1 MVQFVHLHNH
11 SEYSLLD
18 GAARIKELVAK
29 SAALGM
35 PAVAVTDHGN
45 MFGVLK
51 LYEECKKVSKEREA
65 EGLPGIKPIIG
76 CEFYVAPRSRFL
88 KEGKEDKS
96 TYHLVLLAENQQ
108 GYRNLCKLNAVAY
121 LEGFYYKP
129 RIDREILRQHSE
141 GLICLSACL
150 AGEVIQ
156 AMLENDLE
164 AAYAIAQDY
173 LDIFDRDHYF
183 IELQDHGLEE
193 QRLTNPQLI
202 KLARDLNIGL
212 VCTNDCH
219 YINREDADWHDMLLC
234 VQTGR
239 LRSDPLRMRFPN
251 SEFYLKSPEEMQL
264 LFGEYPEAL
273 ANTVRIA
280 ERCQVNLDKHA
291 QVDLPV
297 VQVPEG
303 YDLETYLRFLCEE
316 GLKKRYPEVTPEL
329 RERLEYELGII
340 ISMRFP
346 GYFLIV
352 WDLINFCH
360 QNGIRVG
367 PGRGSAAGSLV
378 AYCLGITNIDP
389 IRYNLIFERFLNPER
404 VSMPD
409 IDTDF
414 CVVRRGEVIDYLV
427 AKYGEDK
434 VGQIVTFG
442 TMKSKLVVK
451 DVGRALDIPIPEVN
465 KITKLIP
472 NDLKMTLSKA
482 LKESA
487 ELKEM
492 YDNDERVRELW
503 DISMKLEGMPRHT
516 GTHAAGV
523 VISPA
528 PVVDYM
534 PCFKVGEN
542 ILTTQ
547 FEKEQVEEQGLVK
560 MDILGLRNLTVIGD
574 ALKNIKQSRGLDID
588 IDNIPLDDQAVYEML
603 SAGDTDGVFQ
613 LESDGMRTYL
623 RALKPERIE
632 DIIAMVALYRPG
644 PLEGGMVSD
653 FIKRKH
659 GETKVVYPH
668 PMLEPVLAETYG
680 VMVYQEQIM
689 QVASTMA
696 GFTLGQA
703 DELRRAMGKKK
714 AEVLAAKRKD
724 FLEGALKNGVSE
736 KTANEVFDL
745 MEFFSGYGFNKSHSA
760 AYGVVTYQTAWLRC
774 HYAPEYMA
782 AILTSFMQSAD
793 KVTTYIEACRNAGLE
808 ILPPDINLSYT
819 DFSVHDGKVRFGL
832 AAIKNVGRE
841 IINQI
846 IEERNAN
853 GNFTS
858 LTDLCSRINLNKR
871 ILESLIRS
879 GALDSLGG
887 KRSQYLAVY
896 EQALELGRRYAE
908 QQASQQLS
916 LFDFG
921 LEQAQAVEVELPPIP
936 ELDTM
941 DLLRMEKESIGF
953 YVSGHPLDAYTEK
966 LRPIINH
973 KLSDLP
979 ELKDRTFLRI
989 AGLVT
994 QNQNR
999 LTKKGDSMAI
1009 FTLEDKLASVRCVCF
1024 PKAYADARQYLADG
1038 TPVLVNGRLQVED
1051 EERISVIVEAV
1062 YGLEGMD
1069 FLDVPKGQERP
1080 SQPQE
1085 EGGRYPRRRQA
1096 PAPAAKPHAIVYVR
1110 VPDENSLS
1118 DIRRLAKDKGGLLEV
1133 VPYYNDIRRYQ
1144 RGLGLQV
1151 DDEVVDLYKVHFGES
1166 NVVVKVQQQS

>member
-29 SAALGM
+29 SADLGM

-65 EGLPGIKPIIG
+65 QGLPGIKPIIG

-156 AMLENDLE
+156 SLLENDME

-173 LDIFDRDHYF
+173 LEIFDRDHYF
-183 IELQDHGLEE
+183 IELQDHGLDE

-202 KLARDLNIGL
+202 KLANDLNIGL

-219 YINREDADWHDMLLC
+219 YINREDAEWHDMLLC

-280 ERCQVNLDKHA
+280 ERCQVNLDKHD

-303 YDLETYLRFLCEE
+303 YDLETYLRYLCEE
-316 GLKKRYPEVTPEL
+316 GIKKRYPEVTQEL
-329 RERLEYELGII
+329 RERLEYELDII

-378 AYCLGITNIDP
+378 AYSLGITNIDP

-427 AKYGEDK
+427 EKYGEDK

-465 KITKLIP
+465 KLTKLIP
-472 NDLKMTLSKA
+472 DDLKMTLAKA

-487 ELKEM
+487 ELKEL

-503 DISMKLEGMPRHT
+503 DISTKLEGMPRHT

-523 VISPA
+523 VIAPA

-534 PCFKVGEN
+534 PCFKMGVN

-644 PLEGGMVSD
+644 PLEGGMVND

-659 GETKVVYPH
+659 GETKVEYPH

-714 AEVLAAKRKD
+714 PEVLAAKRKD
-724 FLEGALKNGVSE
+724 FLAGALQKGVSE

-760 AYGVVTYQTAWLRC
+760 AYGIVTYQTAWLRC
-774 HYAPEYMA
+774 HYAAEYMA

-853 GNFTS
+853 GEFTS
-858 LTDLCSRINLNKR
+858 LTDLCSRIALNKR

-896 EQALELGRRYAE
+896 EQALELGRRFAE

-921 LEQAQAVEVELPPIP
+921 LEQTQAVEVELPAIP
-936 ELDTM
+936 ELETM

-973 KLSDLP
+973 KLSEIP
-979 ELKDRTFLRI
+979 GLKDRSFLRI

-1009 FTLEDKLASVRCVCF
+1009 FTLEDKLTSVRCVCF
-1024 PKAYADARQYLADG
+1024 PKAYVDARQYLVDG

-1051 EERISVIVEAV
+1051 EGRFSVIVEAV

-1069 FLDVPKGQERP
+1069 FLEVPKGQELTNR
-1080 SQPQE
+1080 PQE
-1085 EGGRYPRRRQA
+1085 EDGRYPRRRQA
-1096 PAPAAKPHAIVYVR
+1096 QQPAVKPHAIVYVR
-1110 VPDENSLS
+1110 VPDESSLS
-1118 DIRRLAKDKGGLLEV
+1118 DIRRLAKDKGGMLEV

-1151 DDEVVDLYKVHFGES
+1151 DNEVVDLYKVHFGEA
-1166 NVVVKVQQQS
+1166 NVVVKVQ

>member
-29 SAALGM
+29 SADLGM

-65 EGLPGIKPIIG
+65 QGLPGIKPIIG

-156 AMLENDLE
+156 SLLENDME

-173 LDIFDRDHYF
+173 LEIFDRDHYF
-183 IELQDHGLEE
+183 IELQDHGLDE

-202 KLARDLNIGL
+202 KLANDLNIGL

-219 YINREDADWHDMLLC
+219 YINREDAEWHDMLLC

-280 ERCQVNLDKHA
+280 ERCQVNLDKHD

-303 YDLETYLRFLCEE
+303 YDLETYLRYLCEE
-316 GLKKRYPEVTPEL
+316 GIKKRYPEVTQEL
-329 RERLEYELGII
+329 RERLEYELDII

-378 AYCLGITNIDP
+378 AYSLGITNIDP

-427 AKYGEDK
+427 EKYGEDK

-465 KITKLIP
+465 KLTKLIP
-472 NDLKMTLSKA
+472 DDLKMTLAKA

-487 ELKEM
+487 ELKEL

-503 DISMKLEGMPRHT
+503 DISTKLEGMPRHT

-523 VISPA
+523 VIAPA

-534 PCFKVGEN
+534 PCFKMGVN

-644 PLEGGMVSD
+644 PLEGGMVND

-659 GETKVVYPH
+659 GETKVEYPH

-714 AEVLAAKRKD
+714 PEVLAAKRKD
-724 FLEGALKNGVSE
+724 FLAGALQKGVSE

-760 AYGVVTYQTAWLRC
+760 AYGIVTYQTAWLRC
-774 HYAPEYMA
+774 HYAAEYMA

-853 GNFTS
+853 GEFTS
-858 LTDLCSRINLNKR
+858 LTDLCSRIALNKR

-896 EQALELGRRYAE
+896 EQALELGRRFAE

-921 LEQAQAVEVELPPIP
+921 LEQTQAVEVELPAIP
-936 ELDTM
+936 ELETM

-973 KLSDLP
+973 KLSEIP
-979 ELKDRTFLRI
+979 GLKDRSFLHI

-1009 FTLEDKLASVRCVCF
+1009 FTLEDKLTSVRCVCF
-1024 PKAYADARQYLADG
+1024 PKAYVDARQYLVDG

-1051 EERISVIVEAV
+1051 EGRFSVIVEAV

-1069 FLDVPKGQERP
+1069 FLEVPKGQELTNR
-1080 SQPQE
+1080 PQE
-1085 EGGRYPRRRQA
+1085 EDGRYPRRRQA
-1096 PAPAAKPHAIVYVR
+1096 QQPAVKPHAIVYVR
-1110 VPDENSLS
+1110 VPDESSLS
-1118 DIRRLAKDKGGLLEV
+1118 DIRRLAKDKGGMLEV

-1151 DDEVVDLYKVHFGES
+1151 DNEVVDLYKVHFGEA
-1166 NVVVKVQQQS
+1166 NVVVKVQ

>member
-29 SAALGM
+29 SADLGM

-65 EGLPGIKPIIG
+65 QGLPGIKPIIG

-156 AMLENDLE
+156 SLLENDME

-173 LDIFDRDHYF
+173 LEIFDRDHYF
-183 IELQDHGLEE
+183 IELQDHGLDE

-202 KLARDLNIGL
+202 KLANDLNIGL

-219 YINREDADWHDMLLC
+219 YINREDAEWHDMLLC

-280 ERCQVNLDKHA
+280 ERCQVNLDKHD

-303 YDLETYLRFLCEE
+303 YDLETYLRYLCEE
-316 GLKKRYPEVTPEL
+316 GIKKRYPEVTQEL
-329 RERLEYELGII
+329 RERLEYELDII

-427 AKYGEDK
+427 EKYGEDK

-465 KITKLIP
+465 KLTKLIP
-472 NDLKMTLSKA
+472 DDLKMTLAKA

-487 ELKEM
+487 ELKEL

-503 DISMKLEGMPRHT
+503 DISTKLEGMPRHT

-523 VISPA
+523 VIAPA

-534 PCFKVGEN
+534 PCFKMGVN

-644 PLEGGMVSD
+644 PLEGGMVND

-659 GETKVVYPH
+659 GETKVEYPH

-714 AEVLAAKRKD
+714 PEVLAAKRKD
-724 FLEGALKNGVSE
+724 FLAGALQKGVSE

-760 AYGVVTYQTAWLRC
+760 AYGIVTYQTAWLRC
-774 HYAPEYMA
+774 HYAAEYMA

-853 GNFTS
+853 GEFTS
-858 LTDLCSRINLNKR
+858 LTDLCSRIALNKR

-896 EQALELGRRYAE
+896 EQALELGRRFAE

-921 LEQAQAVEVELPPIP
+921 LEQTQAVEVELPAIP
-936 ELDTM
+936 ELETM

-973 KLSDLP
+973 KLSEIP
-979 ELKDRTFLRI
+979 GLKDRSFLRI
-989 AGLVT
+989 AGLVM

-1009 FTLEDKLASVRCVCF
+1009 FTLEDKLTSVRCVCF
-1024 PKAYADARQYLADG
+1024 PKAYVDARQYLVDG

-1051 EERISVIVEAV
+1051 EGRFSVIVEAV

-1069 FLDVPKGQERP
+1069 FLEVPKGQELTSR
-1080 SQPQE
+1080 PQE
-1085 EGGRYPRRRQA
+1085 EDGRYPRRRQA
-1096 PAPAAKPHAIVYVR
+1096 QQPAVKPHAIVYVR
-1110 VPDENSLS
+1110 VPDESSLS
-1118 DIRRLAKDKGGLLEV
+1118 DIRRLAKDKGGMLEV

-1151 DDEVVDLYKVHFGES
+1151 DNEVVDLYKVHFGEA
-1166 NVVVKVQQQS
+1166 NVVVKVQ

>member
-29 SAALGM
+29 SADLGM

-65 EGLPGIKPIIG
+65 QGLPGIKPIIG

-156 AMLENDLE
+156 SLLENDME

-173 LDIFDRDHYF
+173 LEIFDRDHYF
-183 IELQDHGLEE
+183 IELQDHGLDE

-202 KLARDLNIGL
+202 KLANDLNIGL

-219 YINREDADWHDMLLC
+219 YINREDAEWHDMLLC

-280 ERCQVNLDKHA
+280 ERCQVNLDKHD

-303 YDLETYLRFLCEE
+303 YDLETYLRYLCEE
-316 GLKKRYPEVTPEL
+316 GIKKRYPEVTPEL
-329 RERLEYELGII
+329 RERLEYELDII

-378 AYCLGITNIDP
+378 AYSLGITNIDP

-427 AKYGEDK
+427 EKYGEDK

-465 KITKLIP
+465 KLTKLIP
-472 NDLKMTLSKA
+472 DDLKMTLAKA

-487 ELKEM
+487 ELKEL

-503 DISMKLEGMPRHT
+503 DISTKLEGMPRHT

-523 VISPA
+523 VIAPA

-534 PCFKVGEN
+534 PCFKMGVN

-644 PLEGGMVSD
+644 PLEGGMVND

-659 GETKVVYPH
+659 GETKVEYPH

-714 AEVLAAKRKD
+714 PEVLAAKRKD
-724 FLEGALKNGVSE
+724 FLAGALQKGVSE

-760 AYGVVTYQTAWLRC
+760 AYGIVTYQTAWLRC
-774 HYAPEYMA
+774 HYAAEYMA

-853 GNFTS
+853 GEFTS
-858 LTDLCSRINLNKR
+858 LTDLCSRIALNKR

-896 EQALELGRRYAE
+896 EQALELGRRFAE

-921 LEQAQAVEVELPPIP
+921 LEQTQAVEVELPAIP
-936 ELDTM
+936 ELETM

-973 KLSDLP
+973 KLSEIP
-979 ELKDRTFLRI
+979 GLKDRSFLRI

-1009 FTLEDKLASVRCVCF
+1009 FTLEDKLTNVRCVCF
-1024 PKAYADARQYLADG
+1024 PKAYVDARQYLVDG

-1051 EERISVIVEAV
+1051 EGRFSVIVEAV

-1069 FLDVPKGQERP
+1069 FLEVPKGQELTNR
-1080 SQPQE
+1080 PQE
-1085 EGGRYPRRRQA
+1085 EDGRYPRRRQA
-1096 PAPAAKPHAIVYVR
+1096 QQPAVKPHAIVYVR
-1110 VPDENSLS
+1110 VPDESSLS
-1118 DIRRLAKDKGGLLEV
+1118 DIRRLAKDKGGMLEV

-1151 DDEVVDLYKVHFGES
+1151 DNEVVDLYKVHFGEA
-1166 NVVVKVQQQS
+1166 NVVVKVQ

>member
-29 SAALGM
+29 SADLGM

-65 EGLPGIKPIIG
+65 QGLPGIKPIIG

-156 AMLENDLE
+156 SLLENDME

-173 LDIFDRDHYF
+173 LEIFDRDHYF
-183 IELQDHGLEE
+183 IELQDHGLDE

-202 KLARDLNIGL
+202 KLANDLNIGL

-219 YINREDADWHDMLLC
+219 YINREDAEWHDMLLC

-280 ERCQVNLDKHA
+280 ERCQVNLDKHD

-303 YDLETYLRFLCEE
+303 YDLETYLRYLCEE
-316 GLKKRYPEVTPEL
+316 GIKKRYPEVTPEL
-329 RERLEYELGII
+329 RERLEYELDII

-378 AYCLGITNIDP
+378 AYSLGITNIDP

-427 AKYGEDK
+427 EKYGEDK

-465 KITKLIP
+465 KLTKLIP
-472 NDLKMTLSKA
+472 DDLKMTLAKA

-487 ELKEM
+487 ELKEL

-503 DISMKLEGMPRHT
+503 DISTKLEGMPRHT

-523 VISPA
+523 VIAPA

-534 PCFKVGEN
+534 PCFKMGVN

-644 PLEGGMVSD
+644 PLEGGMVND

-659 GETKVVYPH
+659 GETKVEYPH

-714 AEVLAAKRKD
+714 PEVLAAKRKD
-724 FLEGALKNGVSE
+724 FLAGALQKGVSE

-760 AYGVVTYQTAWLRC
+760 AYGIVTYQTAWLRC
-774 HYAPEYMA
+774 HYAAEYMA

-853 GNFTS
+853 GEFTS
-858 LTDLCSRINLNKR
+858 LTDLCSRIALNKR

-896 EQALELGRRYAE
+896 EQALELGRRFAE

-921 LEQAQAVEVELPPIP
+921 LEQTQAVEVELPAIP
-936 ELDTM
+936 ELETM

-973 KLSDLP
+973 KLSEIP
-979 ELKDRTFLRI
+979 GLKDRSFLRI

-999 LTKKGDSMAI
+999 LTKKGGSMAI
-1009 FTLEDKLASVRCVCF
+1009 FTLEDKLTSVRCVCF
-1024 PKAYADARQYLADG
+1024 PKAYVDARQYLVDG

-1051 EERISVIVEAV
+1051 EGRFSVIVEAV

-1069 FLDVPKGQERP
+1069 FLEVPKGQELTNR
-1080 SQPQE
+1080 PQE
-1085 EGGRYPRRRQA
+1085 EDGRYPRRRQA
-1096 PAPAAKPHAIVYVR
+1096 QQPAVKPHAIVYVR
-1110 VPDENSLS
+1110 VPDESSLS

-1151 DDEVVDLYKVHFGES
+1151 DNEVVDLYKVHFGEA
-1166 NVVVKVQQQS
+1166 NVVVKVQ

>member
-29 SAALGM
+29 SADLGM

-65 EGLPGIKPIIG
+65 QGLPGIKPIIG

-156 AMLENDLE
+156 SLLENDME

-173 LDIFDRDHYF
+173 LEIFDRDHYF
-183 IELQDHGLEE
+183 IELQDHGLDE

-202 KLARDLNIGL
+202 KLANDLNIGL

-219 YINREDADWHDMLLC
+219 YINREDAEWHDMLLC

-280 ERCQVNLDKHA
+280 ERCQVNLDKHD

-303 YDLETYLRFLCEE
+303 YDLETYLRYLCEE
-316 GLKKRYPEVTPEL
+316 GIKKRYPEVTPEL
-329 RERLEYELGII
+329 RERLEYELDII

-378 AYCLGITNIDP
+378 AYSLGITNIDP

-427 AKYGEDK
+427 EKYGEDK

-465 KITKLIP
+465 KLTKLIP
-472 NDLKMTLSKA
+472 DDLKMTLAKA

-487 ELKEM
+487 ELKEL

-503 DISMKLEGMPRHT
+503 DISTKLEGMPRHT

-523 VISPA
+523 VIAPA

-534 PCFKVGEN
+534 PCFKMGVN

-644 PLEGGMVSD
+644 PLEGGMVND

-659 GETKVVYPH
+659 GETKVEYPH

-714 AEVLAAKRKD
+714 PEVLAAKRKD
-724 FLEGALKNGVSE
+724 FLAGALQKGVSE

-760 AYGVVTYQTAWLRC
+760 AYGIVTYQTAWLRC
-774 HYAPEYMA
+774 HYAAEYMA

-853 GNFTS
+853 GEFTS
-858 LTDLCSRINLNKR
+858 LTDLCSRIALNKR

-896 EQALELGRRYAE
+896 EQALELGRRFAE

-921 LEQAQAVEVELPPIP
+921 LEQTQAVEVELPAIP
-936 ELDTM
+936 ELETM

-973 KLSDLP
+973 KLSEIP
-979 ELKDRTFLRI
+979 GLKDRSFLRI

-1009 FTLEDKLASVRCVCF
+1009 FTLEDKLTSVRCVCF
-1024 PKAYADARQYLADG
+1024 PKAYVDARQYLVDG

-1051 EERISVIVEAV
+1051 EGRFSVIVEAV

-1069 FLDVPKGQERP
+1069 FLEVPKGQELTNR
-1080 SQPQE
+1080 PQE
-1085 EGGRYPRRRQA
+1085 DDGRYPRRRQA
-1096 PAPAAKPHAIVYVR
+1096 QQPAVKPHAIVYVR
-1110 VPDENSLS
+1110 VPDESSLS
-1118 DIRRLAKDKGGLLEV
+1118 DIRRLAKDKGGMLEV

-1151 DDEVVDLYKVHFGES
+1151 DNEVVDLYKVHFGEA
-1166 NVVVKVQQQS
+1166 NVVVKVQ

>member
-29 SAALGM
+29 SADLGM

-65 EGLPGIKPIIG
+65 QGLPGIKPIIG

-156 AMLENDLE
+156 SLLENDME

-173 LDIFDRDHYF
+173 LEIFDRDHYF
-183 IELQDHGLEE
+183 IELQDHGLDE

-202 KLARDLNIGL
+202 KLANDLNIGL

-219 YINREDADWHDMLLC
+219 YINREDAEWHDMLLC

-280 ERCQVNLDKHA
+280 ERCQVNLDKHD

-303 YDLETYLRFLCEE
+303 YDLETYLRYLCEE
-316 GLKKRYPEVTPEL
+316 GIKKRYPEVTPEL
-329 RERLEYELGII
+329 RERLEYELDII

-378 AYCLGITNIDP
+378 AYSLGITNIDP

-427 AKYGEDK
+427 EKYGEDK

-465 KITKLIP
+465 KLTKLIP
-472 NDLKMTLSKA
+472 DDLKMTLAKA

-487 ELKEM
+487 ELKEL

-503 DISMKLEGMPRHT
+503 DISTKLEGMPRHT

-523 VISPA
+523 VIAPA

-534 PCFKVGEN
+534 PCFKMGVN

-644 PLEGGMVSD
+644 PLEGGMVND

-659 GETKVVYPH
+659 GETKVEYPH

-714 AEVLAAKRKD
+714 PEVLAAKRKD
-724 FLEGALKNGVSE
+724 FLAGALQKGVSE

-760 AYGVVTYQTAWLRC
+760 AYGIVTYQTAWLRC
-774 HYAPEYMA
+774 HYAAEYMA

-853 GNFTS
+853 GEFTS
-858 LTDLCSRINLNKR
+858 LTELCSRIALNKR

-896 EQALELGRRYAE
+896 EQALELGRRFAE

-921 LEQAQAVEVELPPIP
+921 LEQTQAVEVELPAIP
-936 ELDTM
+936 ELETM

-973 KLSDLP
+973 KLSEIP
-979 ELKDRTFLRI
+979 GLKDRSFLRI

-1009 FTLEDKLASVRCVCF
+1009 FTLEDKLTSVRCVCF
-1024 PKAYADARQYLADG
+1024 PKAYVDARQYLVDG

-1051 EERISVIVEAV
+1051 EGRFSVIVEAV

-1069 FLDVPKGQERP
+1069 FLEVPKGQELTNR
-1080 SQPQE
+1080 PQE
-1085 EGGRYPRRRQA
+1085 EDGRYPRRRQA
-1096 PAPAAKPHAIVYVR
+1096 QQPAVKPHAIVYVR
-1110 VPDENSLS
+1110 VPDESSLS
-1118 DIRRLAKDKGGLLEV
+1118 DIRRLAKDKGGML
-1133 VPYYNDIRRYQ
+1133 
-1144 RGLGLQV
+1144 
-1151 DDEVVDLYKVHFGES
+1151 
-1166 NVVVKVQQQS
+1166 

>member
-29 SAALGM
+29 SADLGM

-65 EGLPGIKPIIG
+65 QGLPGIKPIIG

-156 AMLENDLE
+156 SLLENDME

-173 LDIFDRDHYF
+173 LEIFDRDHYF
-183 IELQDHGLEE
+183 IELQDHGLDE

-202 KLARDLNIGL
+202 KLANDLNIGL

-219 YINREDADWHDMLLC
+219 YINREDAEWHDMLLC

-239 LRSDPLRMRFPN
+239 LSSDPLRMRFPN

-280 ERCQVNLDKHA
+280 ERCQVNLDKHD

-303 YDLETYLRFLCEE
+303 YDLETYLRYLCEE
-316 GLKKRYPEVTPEL
+316 GIKKRYPEVTPEL
-329 RERLEYELGII
+329 RERLEYELDII

-378 AYCLGITNIDP
+378 AYSLGITNIDP

-427 AKYGEDK
+427 EKYGEDK

-465 KITKLIP
+465 KLTKLIP
-472 NDLKMTLSKA
+472 DDLKMTLAKA

-487 ELKEM
+487 ELKEL

-503 DISMKLEGMPRHT
+503 DISTKLEGMPRHT

-523 VISPA
+523 VIAPA

-534 PCFKVGEN
+534 PCFKMGVN

-644 PLEGGMVSD
+644 PLEGGMVND

-659 GETKVVYPH
+659 GETKVEYPH

-714 AEVLAAKRKD
+714 PEVLAAKRKD
-724 FLEGALKNGVSE
+724 FLAGALQKGVSE

-760 AYGVVTYQTAWLRC
+760 AYGIVTYQTAWLRC
-774 HYAPEYMA
+774 HYAAEYMA

-853 GNFTS
+853 GEFTS
-858 LTDLCSRINLNKR
+858 LTDLCSRIALNKR

-896 EQALELGRRYAE
+896 EQALELGRRFAE

-921 LEQAQAVEVELPPIP
+921 LEQTQAVEVELPAIP
-936 ELDTM
+936 ELETM

-973 KLSDLP
+973 KLSEIP
-979 ELKDRTFLRI
+979 GLKDRSFLRI

-1009 FTLEDKLASVRCVCF
+1009 FTLEDKLTSVRCVCF
-1024 PKAYADARQYLADG
+1024 PKAYVDARQYLVDG

-1051 EERISVIVEAV
+1051 EGRFSVIVEAV

-1069 FLDVPKGQERP
+1069 FLEVPKGQELTNR
-1080 SQPQE
+1080 PQE
-1085 EGGRYPRRRQA
+1085 EDGRYPRRRQA
-1096 PAPAAKPHAIVYVR
+1096 QQPAVKPHAIVYVR
-1110 VPDENSLS
+1110 VPDESSLS
-1118 DIRRLAKDKGGLLEV
+1118 DIRRLAKDKGGMLEV

-1151 DDEVVDLYKVHFGES
+1151 DNEVVDLYKVHFGEA
-1166 NVVVKVQQQS
+1166 NVVVKVQ

>member
-29 SAALGM
+29 SADLGM

-65 EGLPGIKPIIG
+65 QGLPGIKPIIG

-156 AMLENDLE
+156 SLLENDME

-173 LDIFDRDHYF
+173 LEIFDRDHYF
-183 IELQDHGLEE
+183 IELQDHGLDE

-202 KLARDLNIGL
+202 KLANDLNIGL

-219 YINREDADWHDMLLC
+219 YINREDAEWHDMLLC

-280 ERCQVNLDKHA
+280 ERCQVNLDKHD

-303 YDLETYLRFLCEE
+303 YDLETYLRYLCEE
-316 GLKKRYPEVTPEL
+316 GIKKRYPEVTPEL
-329 RERLEYELGII
+329 RERLEYELDII

-427 AKYGEDK
+427 EKYGEDK

-465 KITKLIP
+465 KLTKLIP
-472 NDLKMTLSKA
+472 DDLKMTLAKA

-487 ELKEM
+487 ELKEL

-503 DISMKLEGMPRHT
+503 DISTKLEGMPRHT

-523 VISPA
+523 VIAPA

-534 PCFKVGEN
+534 PCFKMGVN

-644 PLEGGMVSD
+644 PLEGGMVND

-659 GETKVVYPH
+659 GETKVEYPH

-714 AEVLAAKRKD
+714 PEVLAAKRKD
-724 FLEGALKNGVSE
+724 FLAGALQKGVSE

-760 AYGVVTYQTAWLRC
+760 AYGIVTYQTAWLRC
-774 HYAPEYMA
+774 HYAAEYMA

-853 GNFTS
+853 GEFTS
-858 LTDLCSRINLNKR
+858 LTDLCSRIALNKR

-896 EQALELGRRYAE
+896 EQALELGRRFAE

-921 LEQAQAVEVELPPIP
+921 LEQTQAVEVELPAIP
-936 ELDTM
+936 ELETM

-973 KLSDLP
+973 KLSEIP
-979 ELKDRTFLRI
+979 GLKDRSFLRI

-999 LTKKGDSMAI
+999 LTKKGGSMAI
-1009 FTLEDKLASVRCVCF
+1009 FTLEDKLTSVRCVCF
-1024 PKAYADARQYLADG
+1024 PKAYVDARQYLVDG

-1051 EERISVIVEAV
+1051 EGRFSVIVEAV

-1069 FLDVPKGQERP
+1069 FLEVPKGQELTNR
-1080 SQPQE
+1080 PQE
-1085 EGGRYPRRRQA
+1085 EDGRYPRRRQA
-1096 PAPAAKPHAIVYVR
+1096 QQPAVKPHAIVYVR
-1110 VPDENSLS
+1110 VPDESSLS

-1151 DDEVVDLYKVHFGES
+1151 DNEVVDLYKVHFGEA
-1166 NVVVKVQQQS
+1166 NVVVKVQ

>member
-29 SAALGM
+29 SADLGM

-65 EGLPGIKPIIG
+65 QGLPGIKPIIG

-156 AMLENDLE
+156 SLLENDME

-173 LDIFDRDHYF
+173 LEILDRDHYF
-183 IELQDHGLEE
+183 IELQDHGLDE

-202 KLARDLNIGL
+202 KLANDLNIGL

-219 YINREDADWHDMLLC
+219 YINREDAEWHDMLLC

-280 ERCQVNLDKHA
+280 ERCQVNLDKHD

-303 YDLETYLRFLCEE
+303 YDLETYLRYLCEE
-316 GLKKRYPEVTPEL
+316 GIKKRYPEVTPQL
-329 RERLEYELGII
+329 RERLEYELDII

-378 AYCLGITNIDP
+378 AYSLGITNIDP

-427 AKYGEDK
+427 DKYGEDK

-465 KITKLIP
+465 KLTKLIP
-472 NDLKMTLSKA
+472 DDLKMTLAKA

-487 ELKEM
+487 ELKEL

-503 DISMKLEGMPRHT
+503 DISTKLEGMPRHT

-523 VISPA
+523 VIAPA

-534 PCFKVGEN
+534 PCFKMGVN

-644 PLEGGMVSD
+644 PLEGGMVND

-659 GETKVVYPH
+659 GETKVEYPH

-714 AEVLAAKRKD
+714 PEVLAAKRKD
-724 FLEGALKNGVSE
+724 FLAGALQKGVSE

-760 AYGVVTYQTAWLRC
+760 AYGIVTYQTAWLRC
-774 HYAPEYMA
+774 HYAAEYMA

-853 GNFTS
+853 GEFTS
-858 LTDLCSRINLNKR
+858 LTDLCSRIALNKR

-896 EQALELGRRYAE
+896 EQALELGRRFAE

-921 LEQAQAVEVELPPIP
+921 LEQTQAVEVELPAIP
-936 ELDTM
+936 ELETM

-973 KLSDLP
+973 KLSEIP
-979 ELKDRTFLRI
+979 GLKDRSFLRI

-1009 FTLEDKLASVRCVCF
+1009 FTLEDKLTSVRCVCF
-1024 PKAYADARQYLADG
+1024 PKAYVDARQYLVDG

-1051 EERISVIVEAV
+1051 EGRFSVIVEAV

-1069 FLDVPKGQERP
+1069 FLEVPKGQELTSR
-1080 SQPQE
+1080 PQE
-1085 EGGRYPRRRQA
+1085 EDGRYPRRRQA
-1096 PAPAAKPHAIVYVR
+1096 QQPAVKPHAIVYVR
-1110 VPDENSLS
+1110 VPDESSLS
-1118 DIRRLAKDKGGLLEV
+1118 DIRRLAKDKGGMLEV

-1151 DDEVVDLYKVHFGES
+1151 DNEVVDLYKVHFGEA
-1166 NVVVKVQQQS
+1166 NVVVKVQ

>member
-29 SAALGM
+29 SADLGM

-65 EGLPGIKPIIG
+65 QGLPGIKPIIG

-156 AMLENDLE
+156 SLLENDME

-173 LDIFDRDHYF
+173 LEIFDRDHYF
-183 IELQDHGLEE
+183 IELQDHGLDE

-202 KLARDLNIGL
+202 KLANDLNIGL

-219 YINREDADWHDMLLC
+219 YINREDAEWHDMLLC

-280 ERCQVNLDKHA
+280 ERCQVNLDKHD

-303 YDLETYLRFLCEE
+303 YDLETYLRYLCEE
-316 GLKKRYPEVTPEL
+316 GIKKRYPEVTPEL
-329 RERLEYELGII
+329 RERLEYELDII

-427 AKYGEDK
+427 EKYGEDK

-465 KITKLIP
+465 KLTKLIP
-472 NDLKMTLSKA
+472 DDLKMTLAKA

-487 ELKEM
+487 ELKEL

-503 DISMKLEGMPRHT
+503 DISTKLEGMPRHT

-523 VISPA
+523 VIAPA

-534 PCFKVGEN
+534 PCFKMGVN

-644 PLEGGMVSD
+644 PLEGGMVND

-659 GETKVVYPH
+659 GETKVEYPH

-714 AEVLAAKRKD
+714 PEVLAAKRKD
-724 FLEGALKNGVSE
+724 FLAGALQKGVSE
-736 KTANEVFDL
+736 KTANDVFDL

-760 AYGVVTYQTAWLRC
+760 AYGIVTYQTAWLRC
-774 HYAPEYMA
+774 HYAAEYMA

-853 GNFTS
+853 GEFTS
-858 LTDLCSRINLNKR
+858 LTDLCSRIALNKR

-896 EQALELGRRYAE
+896 EQALELGRRFAE

-921 LEQAQAVEVELPPIP
+921 LEQTQAVEVELPAIP
-936 ELDTM
+936 ELETM

-973 KLSDLP
+973 KLSEIP
-979 ELKDRTFLRI
+979 GLKDRSFLRI

-1009 FTLEDKLASVRCVCF
+1009 FTLEDKLTSVRCVCF
-1024 PKAYADARQYLADG
+1024 PKAYVDARQYLVDG

-1051 EERISVIVEAV
+1051 EGRFSVIVEAV

-1069 FLDVPKGQERP
+1069 FLEVPKGQELTNR
-1080 SQPQE
+1080 PQE
-1085 EGGRYPRRRQA
+1085 EDGRYPRRRQA
-1096 PAPAAKPHAIVYVR
+1096 QQPAVKPHAIVYVR
-1110 VPDENSLS
+1110 VPDESSLS

-1151 DDEVVDLYKVHFGES
+1151 DNEVVDLYKVHFGEA
-1166 NVVVKVQQQS
+1166 NVVVKVQ

>member
-29 SAALGM
+29 SADLGM

-65 EGLPGIKPIIG
+65 QGLPGIKPIIG

-156 AMLENDLE
+156 SLLENNME

-173 LDIFDRDHYF
+173 LEIFDRDHYF
-183 IELQDHGLEE
+183 IELQDHGLDE

-202 KLARDLNIGL
+202 KLANDLNIGL

-219 YINREDADWHDMLLC
+219 YINREDAEWHDMLLC

-280 ERCQVNLDKHA
+280 ERCQVNLDKHD

-303 YDLETYLRFLCEE
+303 YDLETYLRYLCEE
-316 GLKKRYPEVTPEL
+316 GIKKRYPEVTPEL
-329 RERLEYELGII
+329 RERLEYELDII

-427 AKYGEDK
+427 EKYGEDK

-465 KITKLIP
+465 KLTKLIP
-472 NDLKMTLSKA
+472 DDLKMTLAKA

-487 ELKEM
+487 ELKEL

-503 DISMKLEGMPRHT
+503 DISTKLEGMPRHT

-523 VISPA
+523 VIAPA

-534 PCFKVGEN
+534 PCFKMGVN

-644 PLEGGMVSD
+644 PLEGGMVND

-659 GETKVVYPH
+659 GETKVEYPH

-714 AEVLAAKRKD
+714 PEVLAAKRKD
-724 FLEGALKNGVSE
+724 FLAGALQKGVSE

-760 AYGVVTYQTAWLRC
+760 AYGIVTYQTAWLRC
-774 HYAPEYMA
+774 HYAAEYMA

-853 GNFTS
+853 GEFTS
-858 LTDLCSRINLNKR
+858 LTDLCSRIALNKR

-896 EQALELGRRYAE
+896 EQALELGRRFAE

-921 LEQAQAVEVELPPIP
+921 LEQTQAVEVELPAIP
-936 ELDTM
+936 ELETM

-973 KLSDLP
+973 KLSEIP
-979 ELKDRTFLRI
+979 GLKDRSFLRI

-1009 FTLEDKLASVRCVCF
+1009 FTLEDKLTSVRCVCF
-1024 PKAYADARQYLADG
+1024 PKAYVDARQYLVDG

-1051 EERISVIVEAV
+1051 EGRFSVIVEAV

-1069 FLDVPKGQERP
+1069 FLEVPKGQELTNR
-1080 SQPQE
+1080 PQE
-1085 EGGRYPRRRQA
+1085 EDGRYPRRRQA
-1096 PAPAAKPHAIVYVR
+1096 QQPAVKPHAIVYVR
-1110 VPDENSLS
+1110 VPDESSLS
-1118 DIRRLAKDKGGLLEV
+1118 DIRRLAKDKGGMLEV

-1151 DDEVVDLYKVHFGES
+1151 DNEVVGFIYLAFKAYT
-1166 NVVVKVQQQS
+1166 

>member
-29 SAALGM
+29 SADLGM

-65 EGLPGIKPIIG
+65 QGLPGIKPIIG

-156 AMLENDLE
+156 SLLENDME

-173 LDIFDRDHYF
+173 LEIFDRDHYF
-183 IELQDHGLEE
+183 IELQDHGLDE

-202 KLARDLNIGL
+202 KLANDLNIGL

-219 YINREDADWHDMLLC
+219 YINREDAEWHDMLLC

-280 ERCQVNLDKHA
+280 ERCQVNLDKHD

-303 YDLETYLRFLCEE
+303 YDLETYLRYLCEE
-316 GLKKRYPEVTPEL
+316 GIKKRYPEVTPEL
-329 RERLEYELGII
+329 RERLEYELDII

-427 AKYGEDK
+427 EKYGEDK

-465 KITKLIP
+465 KLTKLIP
-472 NDLKMTLSKA
+472 DDLKMTLAKA

-487 ELKEM
+487 ELKEL

-503 DISMKLEGMPRHT
+503 DISTKLEGMPRHT

-523 VISPA
+523 VIAPA

-534 PCFKVGEN
+534 PCFKMGVN

-644 PLEGGMVSD
+644 PLEGGMVND

-659 GETKVVYPH
+659 GETKVEYPH

-714 AEVLAAKRKD
+714 PEVLAAKRKD
-724 FLEGALKNGVSE
+724 FLAGALQKGVSE

-760 AYGVVTYQTAWLRC
+760 AYGIVTYQTAWLRC
-774 HYAPEYMA
+774 HYAAEYMA

-853 GNFTS
+853 GEFTS
-858 LTDLCSRINLNKR
+858 LTDLCSRIALNKR

-896 EQALELGRRYAE
+896 EQALELGRRFAE

-921 LEQAQAVEVELPPIP
+921 LEQTQAVEVELPAIP
-936 ELDTM
+936 ELETM

-973 KLSDLP
+973 KLSEIP
-979 ELKDRTFLRI
+979 ALKDRSFLRI

-1009 FTLEDKLASVRCVCF
+1009 FTLEDKLTSVRCVCF
-1024 PKAYADARQYLADG
+1024 PKAYVDARQYLVDG

-1051 EERISVIVEAV
+1051 EGCFSVIVEAV

-1069 FLDVPKGQERP
+1069 FLEVPKGQELTNR
-1080 SQPQE
+1080 PQE
-1085 EGGRYPRRRQA
+1085 EDGRYPRRRQA
-1096 PAPAAKPHAIVYVR
+1096 QQPAVKPHAIVYVR
-1110 VPDENSLS
+1110 VPDESSLS
-1118 DIRRLAKDKGGLLEV
+1118 DIRRLAKDKGGMLEV

-1151 DDEVVDLYKVHFGES
+1151 DNEVVDLYKVHFGEA
-1166 NVVVKVQQQS
+1166 NVVVKVQ

>member
-29 SAALGM
+29 SADLGM

-65 EGLPGIKPIIG
+65 QGLPGIKPIIG

-156 AMLENDLE
+156 SLLENDME

-173 LDIFDRDHYF
+173 LEIFDRDHYF
-183 IELQDHGLEE
+183 IELQDHGLDE

-202 KLARDLNIGL
+202 KLANDLNIGL

-219 YINREDADWHDMLLC
+219 YINREDAEWHDMLLC
-234 VQTGR
+234 VQTGP

-280 ERCQVNLDKHA
+280 ERCQVNLDKHD

-297 VQVPEG
+297 VQVPES
-303 YDLETYLRFLCEE
+303 YDLETYLRYLCEE
-316 GLKKRYPEVTPEL
+316 GIKKRYPEVTPEL
-329 RERLEYELGII
+329 RERLEYELDII

-427 AKYGEDK
+427 EKYGEDK

-465 KITKLIP
+465 KLTKLIP
-472 NDLKMTLSKA
+472 DDLKMTLAKA

-487 ELKEM
+487 ELKEL

-503 DISMKLEGMPRHT
+503 DISTKLEGMPRHT

-523 VISPA
+523 VIAPA

-534 PCFKVGEN
+534 PCFKMGVN

-644 PLEGGMVSD
+644 PLEGGMVND

-659 GETKVVYPH
+659 GETKVEYPH

-714 AEVLAAKRKD
+714 PEVLAAKRKD
-724 FLEGALKNGVSE
+724 FLAGALQKGVSE

-760 AYGVVTYQTAWLRC
+760 AYGIVTYQTAWLRC
-774 HYAPEYMA
+774 HYAAEYMA

-853 GNFTS
+853 GEFTS
-858 LTDLCSRINLNKR
+858 LTDLCSRIALNKR

-896 EQALELGRRYAE
+896 EQALELGRRFAE

-921 LEQAQAVEVELPPIP
+921 LEQTQAVEVELPAIP
-936 ELDTM
+936 ELETM

-973 KLSDLP
+973 KLSEIP
-979 ELKDRTFLRI
+979 GLKDRSFLRI

-1009 FTLEDKLASVRCVCF
+1009 FTLEDKLTSVRCVCF
-1024 PKAYADARQYLADG
+1024 PKAYVDARQYLVDG

-1051 EERISVIVEAV
+1051 EGRFSVIVEAV

-1069 FLDVPKGQERP
+1069 FLEVPKGQELTNR
-1080 SQPQE
+1080 PQE
-1085 EGGRYPRRRQA
+1085 EDGRYPRRRQA
-1096 PAPAAKPHAIVYVR
+1096 QQPAVKPHAIVYVR
-1110 VPDENSLS
+1110 VPDESSLS
-1118 DIRRLAKDKGGLLEV
+1118 DIRRLAKDKGGMLEV

-1151 DDEVVDLYKVHFGES
+1151 DNEVVDLYKVHFGEA
-1166 NVVVKVQQQS
+1166 NVVVKVQ

>member
-29 SAALGM
+29 SAELGM

-65 EGLPGIKPIIG
+65 QGLPGIRPVIG

-96 TYHLVLLAENQQ
+96 AYHLILLAENQQ
-108 GYRNLCKLNAVAY
+108 GYRNLCKLNAIAY

-129 RIDREILRQHSE
+129 RIDREVLRQYSE

-156 AMLENDLE
+156 SLLEDDE
-164 AAYAIAQDY
+164 AAAYAIAREY
-173 LDIFDRDHYF
+173 LEIFGPDNYF

-193 QRLTNPQLI
+193 QRLTNPLLV
-202 KLARDLNIGL
+202 KLARDLGIGL

-219 YINREDADWHDMLLC
+219 YVNREDAEVQDMLLC

-251 SEFYLKSPEEMQL
+251 DEFYLKSPAEMEL

-273 ANTVRIA
+273 ANTVKIA
-280 ERCQVNLDKHA
+280 QRCQVNLDKHA

-303 YDLETYLRFLCEE
+303 YDLETYLRYLCEE
-316 GLKKRYPEVTPEL
+316 GIKKRYPEVTPEL

-389 IRYNLIFERFLNPER
+389 IRYKLIFERFLNPER

-427 AKYGEDK
+427 EKYGADK

-442 TMKSKLVVK
+442 TMKSKLVVR
-451 DVGRALDIPIPEVN
+451 DVGRALDFPIPEVN
-465 KITKLIP
+465 KICKLIP
-472 NDLKMTLSKA
+472 NDLKMTLPKA

-487 ELKEM
+487 ELKEI

-503 DISMKLEGMPRHT
+503 DISQKLEGMPRHT

-523 VISPA
+523 VIAPA
-528 PVVDYM
+528 QVTDYM
-534 PCFKVGEN
+534 PCFKIGEN

-560 MDILGLRNLTVIGD
+560 MDILGLRTLTVIGD
-574 ALKNIKQSRGLDID
+574 ALDNIKKSQGIDVD
-588 IDNIPLDDQAVYEML
+588 IDNIPLDDKEVYDML

-724 FLEGALKNGVSE
+724 FLAGSLNNGVDE

-760 AYGVVTYQTAWLRC
+760 AYGIVTYQTAWLRC
-774 HYAPEYMA
+774 HYAAEYMA
-782 AILTSFMQSAD
+782 AILTSFMENAD
-793 KVTTYIEACRNAGLE
+793 KVTTYIEACRKAGLE
-808 ILPPDINLSYT
+808 ILPPDINQSYT
-819 DFSVHDGKVRFGL
+819 NFSVHSGKVRFGL

-841 IINQI
+841 VINQI
-846 IEERNAN
+846 IAEREEH
-853 GNFTS
+853 GPFTS
-858 LTDLCSRINLNKR
+858 LTDLCSRINMNKR
-871 ILESLIRS
+871 ILEGLIRS

-887 KRSQYLAVY
+887 KRSQYLAIY

-908 QQASQQLS
+908 EQASQQLS

-921 LEQAQAVEVELPPIP
+921 MEKKQLTEVELPSLP

-941 DLLRMEKESIGF
+941 ELLRMEKESIGF
-953 YVSGHPLDAYTEK
+953 YVSGHPLDKYVEQLK
-966 LRPIINH
+966 PIVNH
-973 KLSDLP
+973 KLSDIPNLG
-979 ELKDRTFLRI
+979 DRTLLRV

-1009 FTLEDKLASVRCVCF
+1009 FTLEDKTAQVRCVCF
-1024 PKAYADARQYLADG
+1024 PKAYAEARSALVEG
-1038 TPVLVNGRLQVED
+1038 SSVLVNGRLQVED
-1051 EERISVIVEAV
+1051 EGRYSIIVDSVFALD
-1062 YGLEGMD
+1062 GLD
-1069 FLDVPKGQERP
+1069 FLDIPKGQEAPR
-1080 SQPQE
+1080 QRE
-1085 EGGRYPRRRQA
+1085 ETADSPRRRSAA
-1096 PAPAAKPHAIVYVR
+1096 PKAQPPHAIVYVR
-1110 VPDENSLS
+1110 VPDSNALS
-1118 DIRRLAKDKGGLLEV
+1118 DIRRLAKDRSGMLEV
-1133 VPYYNDIRRYQ
+1133 VPYYNDIHRYQ

-1151 DDEVVDLYKVHFGES
+1151 DEEAVDLYKVHFGAA
-1166 NVVVKVQQQS
+1166 NVVVRVAKES

>member
-29 SAALGM
+29 SADLGM

-65 EGLPGIKPIIG
+65 QGLPGIKPIIG

-156 AMLENDLE
+156 SLLENDME

-173 LDIFDRDHYF
+173 LEIFDRDHYF
-183 IELQDHGLEE
+183 IELQDHGLDE

-202 KLARDLNIGL
+202 KLANDLNIGL

-219 YINREDADWHDMLLC
+219 YINREDAEWHDMLLC

-280 ERCQVNLDKHA
+280 ERCQVNLDKHD

-303 YDLETYLRFLCEE
+303 YDLETYLRYLCEE
-316 GLKKRYPEVTPEL
+316 GIKKRYPEVTQEL
-329 RERLEYELGII
+329 RERLEYELDII

-427 AKYGEDK
+427 EKYGEDK

-465 KITKLIP
+465 KLTKLIP
-472 NDLKMTLSKA
+472 DDLKMTLAKA

-487 ELKEM
+487 ELKEL

-503 DISMKLEGMPRHT
+503 DISTKLEGMPRHT

-523 VISPA
+523 VIAPA

-534 PCFKVGEN
+534 PCFKMGVN

-644 PLEGGMVSD
+644 PLEGGMVND

-659 GETKVVYPH
+659 GETKVEYPH

-714 AEVLAAKRKD
+714 PEVLAAKRKD
-724 FLEGALKNGVSE
+724 FLAGALQKGVSE

-760 AYGVVTYQTAWLRC
+760 AYGIVTYQTAWLRC
-774 HYAPEYMA
+774 HYAAEYMA
-782 AILTSFMQSAD
+782 SILTSFMQSAD

-853 GNFTS
+853 GEFTS
-858 LTDLCSRINLNKR
+858 LTDLCSRIALNKR

-896 EQALELGRRYAE
+896 EQALELGRRFAE

-921 LEQAQAVEVELPPIP
+921 LEQTQAVEVELPAIP
-936 ELDTM
+936 ELETM

-973 KLSDLP
+973 KLSEIP
-979 ELKDRTFLRI
+979 GLKDRSFLRI

-1009 FTLEDKLASVRCVCF
+1009 FTLEDKLTSVRCVCF
-1024 PKAYADARQYLADG
+1024 PKAYVDARQYLVDG

-1051 EERISVIVEAV
+1051 EGRFSVIVEAV

-1069 FLDVPKGQERP
+1069 FLEVPKGQELTNR
-1080 SQPQE
+1080 PQE
-1085 EGGRYPRRRQA
+1085 EDGRYPRRRQA
-1096 PAPAAKPHAIVYVR
+1096 QQPAVKPHAIVYVR
-1110 VPDENSLS
+1110 VPDESSLS

-1151 DDEVVDLYKVHFGES
+1151 DNEVVDLYKVHFGEA
-1166 NVVVKVQQQS
+1166 NVVVKVQ

>member
-29 SAALGM
+29 SADLGM

-65 EGLPGIKPIIG
+65 QGLPGIKPIIG

-156 AMLENDLE
+156 SLLENDME

-173 LDIFDRDHYF
+173 LEIFDRDHYF
-183 IELQDHGLEE
+183 IELQDHGLDE

-202 KLARDLNIGL
+202 KLANDLNIGL

-219 YINREDADWHDMLLC
+219 YINREDAEWHDMLLC

-280 ERCQVNLDKHA
+280 ERCQVNLDKHD

-303 YDLETYLRFLCEE
+303 YDLETYLRYLCEE
-316 GLKKRYPEVTPEL
+316 GIKKRYPEVTPEL
-329 RERLEYELGII
+329 RERLEYELDII

-378 AYCLGITNIDP
+378 AYSLGITNIDP

-427 AKYGEDK
+427 EKYGEDK

-465 KITKLIP
+465 KLTKLIP
-472 NDLKMTLSKA
+472 DDLKMTLAKA

-487 ELKEM
+487 ELKEL

-503 DISMKLEGMPRHT
+503 DISTKLEGMPRHT

-523 VISPA
+523 VIAPA

-534 PCFKVGEN
+534 PCFKMGVN

-603 SAGDTDGVFQ
+603 SAGDTVGVFQ

-644 PLEGGMVSD
+644 PLEGGMVND

-659 GETKVVYPH
+659 GETKVEYPH

-714 AEVLAAKRKD
+714 PEVLAAKRKD
-724 FLEGALKNGVSE
+724 FLAGALQKGVSE

-760 AYGVVTYQTAWLRC
+760 AYGIVTYQTAWLRC
-774 HYAPEYMA
+774 HYAAEYMA

-853 GNFTS
+853 GEFTS
-858 LTDLCSRINLNKR
+858 LTELCSRIALNKR

-896 EQALELGRRYAE
+896 EQALELGRRFAE

-921 LEQAQAVEVELPPIP
+921 LEQTQAVEVELPAIP
-936 ELDTM
+936 ELETM

-973 KLSDLP
+973 KLSEIP
-979 ELKDRTFLRI
+979 GLKDRSFLRI

-1009 FTLEDKLASVRCVCF
+1009 FTLEDKLTSVRCVCF
-1024 PKAYADARQYLADG
+1024 PKAYVDARQYLVDG

-1051 EERISVIVEAV
+1051 EGRFSVIVEAV

-1069 FLDVPKGQERP
+1069 FLEVPKGQELTNR
-1080 SQPQE
+1080 PQE
-1085 EGGRYPRRRQA
+1085 EDGRYPRRRQA
-1096 PAPAAKPHAIVYVR
+1096 QQPAVKPHAIVYVR
-1110 VPDENSLS
+1110 VPDESSLS
-1118 DIRRLAKDKGGLLEV
+1118 DIRRLAKDKGGMLEV

-1151 DDEVVDLYKVHFGES
+1151 DNEVVDLYKVHFGEA
-1166 NVVVKVQQQS
+1166 NVVVKVQ

>member
-29 SAALGM
+29 SADLGM

-65 EGLPGIKPIIG
+65 QGLPGIKPIIG

-156 AMLENDLE
+156 SLLENDME

-173 LDIFDRDHYF
+173 LEIFDRDHYF
-183 IELQDHGLEE
+183 IELQDHGLDE

-202 KLARDLNIGL
+202 KLANDLNIGL

-219 YINREDADWHDMLLC
+219 YINREDAEWHDMLLC

-280 ERCQVNLDKHA
+280 ERCQVNLDKHD

-303 YDLETYLRFLCEE
+303 YDLETYLRYLCEE
-316 GLKKRYPEVTPEL
+316 GIKKRYPEVTPQL
-329 RERLEYELGII
+329 RERLEYELDII

-378 AYCLGITNIDP
+378 AYSLGITNIDP

-427 AKYGEDK
+427 DKYGEDK

-465 KITKLIP
+465 KLTKLIP
-472 NDLKMTLSKA
+472 DDLKMTLAKA

-487 ELKEM
+487 ELKEL

-503 DISMKLEGMPRHT
+503 DISTKLEGMPRHT

-523 VISPA
+523 VIAPA

-534 PCFKVGEN
+534 PCFKMGVN

-644 PLEGGMVSD
+644 PLEGGMVND

-659 GETKVVYPH
+659 GETKVEYPH

-714 AEVLAAKRKD
+714 PEVLAAKRKD
-724 FLEGALKNGVSE
+724 FLAGALQKGVSE
-736 KTANEVFDL
+736 KTANDVFDL

-760 AYGVVTYQTAWLRC
+760 AYGIVTYQTAWLRC
-774 HYAPEYMA
+774 HYAAEYMA

-853 GNFTS
+853 GEFTS
-858 LTDLCSRINLNKR
+858 LTDLCSRIALNKR

-896 EQALELGRRYAE
+896 EQALELGRRFAE

-921 LEQAQAVEVELPPIP
+921 LEQTQAVEVELPAIP
-936 ELDTM
+936 ELETM

-973 KLSDLP
+973 KLSEIP
-979 ELKDRTFLRI
+979 GLKDRSFLRI
-989 AGLVT
+989 AGLVM

-1009 FTLEDKLASVRCVCF
+1009 FTLEDKLTSVRCVCF
-1024 PKAYADARQYLADG
+1024 PKAYVDARQYLVDG

-1051 EERISVIVEAV
+1051 EGRFSVIVEAV

-1069 FLDVPKGQERP
+1069 FLEVPKGQELTNR
-1080 SQPQE
+1080 PQE
-1085 EGGRYPRRRQA
+1085 EDGRYPRRRQA
-1096 PAPAAKPHAIVYVR
+1096 QQPAVKPHAIVYVR
-1110 VPDENSLS
+1110 VPDESSLS
-1118 DIRRLAKDKGGLLEV
+1118 DIRRLAKDKGGMLEV

-1151 DDEVVDLYKVHFGES
+1151 DNEVVDLYKVHFGEA
-1166 NVVVKVQQQS
+1166 NVVVKVQ

>member
-29 SAALGM
+29 SADLGM

-65 EGLPGIKPIIG
+65 QGLPGIKPIIG

-156 AMLENDLE
+156 SLLENDME

-173 LDIFDRDHYF
+173 LEIFDRDHYF
-183 IELQDHGLEE
+183 IELQDHGLDE

-202 KLARDLNIGL
+202 KLANDLNIGL

-219 YINREDADWHDMLLC
+219 YINREDAEWHDMLLC

-280 ERCQVNLDKHA
+280 ERCQVNLDKHD

-303 YDLETYLRFLCEE
+303 YDLETYLRYLCEE
-316 GLKKRYPEVTPEL
+316 GIKKRYPEVTPEL
-329 RERLEYELGII
+329 RERLEYELDII

-378 AYCLGITNIDP
+378 AYSLGITNIDP

-427 AKYGEDK
+427 EKYGEDK

-465 KITKLIP
+465 KLTKLIP
-472 NDLKMTLSKA
+472 DDLKMTLAKA

-487 ELKEM
+487 ELKEL

-503 DISMKLEGMPRHT
+503 DISTKLEGMPRHT

-523 VISPA
+523 VIAPA

-534 PCFKVGEN
+534 PCFKMGVN

-644 PLEGGMVSD
+644 PLEGGMVND

-659 GETKVVYPH
+659 GETKVEYPH

-714 AEVLAAKRKD
+714 PEVLAAKRKD
-724 FLEGALKNGVSE
+724 FLAGALQKGVSE

-760 AYGVVTYQTAWLRC
+760 AYGIVTYQTAWLRC
-774 HYAPEYMA
+774 HYAAEYMA

-853 GNFTS
+853 GEFTS
-858 LTDLCSRINLNKR
+858 LTELCSRIALNKR

-896 EQALELGRRYAE
+896 EQALELGRRFAE

-921 LEQAQAVEVELPPIP
+921 LEQTQAVEVELPAIP
-936 ELDTM
+936 ELETM

-973 KLSDLP
+973 KLSEIP
-979 ELKDRTFLRI
+979 GLKDRSFLRI

-1009 FTLEDKLASVRCVCF
+1009 FTLEDKLTSVRCVCF
-1024 PKAYADARQYLADG
+1024 PKAYVDARQYLVDG

-1051 EERISVIVEAV
+1051 EGRFSVIVEAV

-1069 FLDVPKGQERP
+1069 FLEVPKGQELTNR
-1080 SQPQE
+1080 PQE
-1085 EGGRYPRRRQA
+1085 EDGRYPRRRQA
-1096 PAPAAKPHAIVYVR
+1096 QQPAVKPHAIVYVR
-1110 VPDENSLS
+1110 VPDESSLS
-1118 DIRRLAKDKGGLLEV
+1118 DIRRLAKDKGGTLEV

-1151 DDEVVDLYKVHFGES
+1151 DNEVVDLYKVHFGEA
-1166 NVVVKVQQQS
+1166 NVVVKVQ

>member
-29 SAALGM
+29 SADLGM

-65 EGLPGIKPIIG
+65 QGLPGIKPIIG

-156 AMLENDLE
+156 SLLENDME

-173 LDIFDRDHYF
+173 LEIFDRDHYF
-183 IELQDHGLEE
+183 IELQDHGLDE

-202 KLARDLNIGL
+202 KLANDLNIGL

-219 YINREDADWHDMLLC
+219 YINREDAEWHDMLLC

-280 ERCQVNLDKHA
+280 ERCQVNLDKHD

-303 YDLETYLRFLCEE
+303 YDLETYLRYLCEE
-316 GLKKRYPEVTPEL
+316 GIKKRYSEVTPEL
-329 RERLEYELGII
+329 RERLEYELDII

-378 AYCLGITNIDP
+378 AYSLGITNIDP

-427 AKYGEDK
+427 EKYGEDK

-465 KITKLIP
+465 KLTKLIP
-472 NDLKMTLSKA
+472 DDLKMTLAKA

-487 ELKEM
+487 ELKEL

-503 DISMKLEGMPRHT
+503 DISTKLEGMPRHT

-523 VISPA
+523 VIAPA

-534 PCFKVGEN
+534 PCFKMGVN

-644 PLEGGMVSD
+644 PLEGGMVND

-659 GETKVVYPH
+659 GETKVEYPH

-714 AEVLAAKRKD
+714 PEVLAAKRKD
-724 FLEGALKNGVSE
+724 FLAGALQKGVSE

-760 AYGVVTYQTAWLRC
+760 AYGIVTYQTAWLRC
-774 HYAPEYMA
+774 HYAAEYMA

-853 GNFTS
+853 GEFTS
-858 LTDLCSRINLNKR
+858 LTDLCSRIALNKR

-896 EQALELGRRYAE
+896 EQALELGRRFAE

-921 LEQAQAVEVELPPIP
+921 LEQTQAVEVELPAIP
-936 ELDTM
+936 ELETM

-973 KLSDLP
+973 KLSEIP
-979 ELKDRTFLRI
+979 GLKDRSFLRI

-1009 FTLEDKLASVRCVCF
+1009 FTLEDKLTSVRCVCF
-1024 PKAYADARQYLADG
+1024 PKAYVDARQYLVDG

-1051 EERISVIVEAV
+1051 EGRFSVIVEAV

-1069 FLDVPKGQERP
+1069 FLEVPKGQELTNR
-1080 SQPQE
+1080 PQE
-1085 EGGRYPRRRQA
+1085 EDGRYPRRRQA
-1096 PAPAAKPHAIVYVR
+1096 QQPAVKPHAIVYVR
-1110 VPDENSLS
+1110 VPDESSLS
-1118 DIRRLAKDKGGLLEV
+1118 DIRRLAKDKGGMLEV

-1151 DDEVVDLYKVHFGES
+1151 DNEVVDLYKVHFGEA
-1166 NVVVKVQQQS
+1166 NVVVKVQ

>member
-29 SAALGM
+29 SADLGM

-65 EGLPGIKPIIG
+65 QGLPGIKPIIG

-156 AMLENDLE
+156 SLLENDME

-173 LDIFDRDHYF
+173 LEIFDRDHYF
-183 IELQDHGLEE
+183 IELQDHGLDE

-202 KLARDLNIGL
+202 KLANDLNIGL

-219 YINREDADWHDMLLC
+219 YINREDAEWHDMLLC

-280 ERCQVNLDKHA
+280 ERCQVNLDKHD

-303 YDLETYLRFLCEE
+303 YDLETYLRYLCEE
-316 GLKKRYPEVTPEL
+316 GIKKRYPEVTPEL
-329 RERLEYELGII
+329 RERLEYELDII

-378 AYCLGITNIDP
+378 AYSLGITNIDP

-427 AKYGEDK
+427 EKYGEDK

-465 KITKLIP
+465 KLTKLIP
-472 NDLKMTLSKA
+472 DDLKMTLAKA

-487 ELKEM
+487 ELKEL

-503 DISMKLEGMPRHT
+503 DISTKLEGMPRHT

-523 VISPA
+523 VIAPA

-534 PCFKVGEN
+534 PCFKMGVN

-644 PLEGGMVSD
+644 PLEGGMVND

-659 GETKVVYPH
+659 GETKVEYPH

-714 AEVLAAKRKD
+714 PEVLAAKRKD
-724 FLEGALKNGVSE
+724 FLAGALQKGVSE

-760 AYGVVTYQTAWLRC
+760 AYGIVTYQTAWLRC
-774 HYAPEYMA
+774 HYAAEYMA

-853 GNFTS
+853 GEFTS
-858 LTDLCSRINLNKR
+858 LTELCSRIALNKR

-896 EQALELGRRYAE
+896 EQALELGRRFAE

-921 LEQAQAVEVELPPIP
+921 LEQTQAVEVELPAIP
-936 ELDTM
+936 ELETM

-973 KLSDLP
+973 KLSEIP
-979 ELKDRTFLRI
+979 GLKDRSFLRI

-1009 FTLEDKLASVRCVCF
+1009 FTLEDKLTSVRCVCF
-1024 PKAYADARQYLADG
+1024 PKAYVDARQYLVDG

-1051 EERISVIVEAV
+1051 EGRFSVIVEAV

-1069 FLDVPKGQERP
+1069 FLEVPKGQELTNR
-1080 SQPQE
+1080 PQE
-1085 EGGRYPRRRQA
+1085 EDGRYPRRRQA
-1096 PAPAAKPHAIVYVR
+1096 QQPAVKPHAIVYVR
-1110 VPDENSLS
+1110 VPDESSLS
-1118 DIRRLAKDKGGLLEV
+1118 DIRRLAKDKGGMLEV

-1151 DDEVVDLYKVHFGES
+1151 DNEVVDLYKVHFGEA
-1166 NVVVKVQQQS
+1166 NVVVKVQ

>member
-29 SAALGM
+29 SADLGM

-65 EGLPGIKPIIG
+65 QGLPGIKPILG

-156 AMLENDLE
+156 SLLENDME

-173 LDIFDRDHYF
+173 LEIFDRDHYF
-183 IELQDHGLEE
+183 IELQDHGLDE

-202 KLARDLNIGL
+202 KLANDLNIGL

-219 YINREDADWHDMLLC
+219 YINREDAEWHDMLLC

-280 ERCQVNLDKHA
+280 ERCQVNLDKHD

-303 YDLETYLRFLCEE
+303 YDLETYLRYLCEE
-316 GLKKRYPEVTPEL
+316 GIKKRYPEVTPEL
-329 RERLEYELGII
+329 RERLEYELDII

-427 AKYGEDK
+427 EKYGEDK

-465 KITKLIP
+465 KLTKLIP
-472 NDLKMTLSKA
+472 DDLKMTLAKA

-487 ELKEM
+487 ELKEL

-503 DISMKLEGMPRHT
+503 DISTKLEGMPRHT

-523 VISPA
+523 VIAPA

-534 PCFKVGEN
+534 PCFKMGVN

-644 PLEGGMVSD
+644 PLEGGMVND

-659 GETKVVYPH
+659 GETKVEYPH

-714 AEVLAAKRKD
+714 PEVLAAKRKD
-724 FLEGALKNGVSE
+724 FLAGALQKGVSE

-760 AYGVVTYQTAWLRC
+760 AYGIVTYQTAWLRC
-774 HYAPEYMA
+774 HYAAEYMA

-853 GNFTS
+853 GEFTS
-858 LTDLCSRINLNKR
+858 LTDLCSRIALNKR

-896 EQALELGRRYAE
+896 EQALELGRRFAE
-908 QQASQQLS
+908 QKASQQLS

-921 LEQAQAVEVELPPIP
+921 LEQTQAVEVELPAIP
-936 ELDTM
+936 ELETM

-973 KLSDLP
+973 KLSEIP
-979 ELKDRTFLRI
+979 GLKDRSFLRI

-1009 FTLEDKLASVRCVCF
+1009 FTLEDKLTSVRCVCF
-1024 PKAYADARQYLADG
+1024 PKAYVDARQYLVDG

-1051 EERISVIVEAV
+1051 EGRFSVIVEAV

-1069 FLDVPKGQERP
+1069 FLEVPKGQELTNR
-1080 SQPQE
+1080 PQE
-1085 EGGRYPRRRQA
+1085 EDGRYPRRRQA
-1096 PAPAAKPHAIVYVR
+1096 QQPAVKPHAIVYVR
-1110 VPDENSLS
+1110 VPDESSLS
-1118 DIRRLAKDKGGLLEV
+1118 DIRRLAKDKGGMLEV

-1151 DDEVVDLYKVHFGES
+1151 DNEVVDLYKVHFGEA
-1166 NVVVKVQQQS
+1166 NVVVKVQ

>member
-29 SAALGM
+29 SADLGM

-65 EGLPGIKPIIG
+65 QGLPGIKPIIG

-156 AMLENDLE
+156 SLLENDME

-173 LDIFDRDHYF
+173 LEIFDRDHYF
-183 IELQDHGLEE
+183 IELQDHGLDE

-202 KLARDLNIGL
+202 KLANDLNIGL

-219 YINREDADWHDMLLC
+219 YINREDAEWHDMLLC

-280 ERCQVNLDKHA
+280 ERCQVNLDKHD

-303 YDLETYLRFLCEE
+303 YDLETYLRYLCEE
-316 GLKKRYPEVTPEL
+316 GIKKRYPEVTPQL
-329 RERLEYELGII
+329 RERLEYELDII

-378 AYCLGITNIDP
+378 AYSLGITNIDP

-427 AKYGEDK
+427 DKYGEDK

-465 KITKLIP
+465 KLTKLIP
-472 NDLKMTLSKA
+472 DDLKMTLAKA

-487 ELKEM
+487 ELKEL

-503 DISMKLEGMPRHT
+503 DISTKLEGMPRHT

-523 VISPA
+523 VIAPA

-534 PCFKVGEN
+534 PCFKMGVN

-644 PLEGGMVSD
+644 PLEGGMVND

-659 GETKVVYPH
+659 GETKVEYPH

-714 AEVLAAKRKD
+714 PEVLAAKRKD
-724 FLEGALKNGVSE
+724 FLAGALQKGVSE

-760 AYGVVTYQTAWLRC
+760 AYGIVTYQTAWLRC
-774 HYAPEYMA
+774 HYAAEYMA

-853 GNFTS
+853 GEFTS
-858 LTDLCSRINLNKR
+858 LTDLCSRIALNKR

-896 EQALELGRRYAE
+896 EQALELGRRFAE

-921 LEQAQAVEVELPPIP
+921 LEQTQAVEVELPAIP
-936 ELDTM
+936 ELETM

-973 KLSDLP
+973 KLSEIP
-979 ELKDRTFLRI
+979 GLKDRSFLRI

-1009 FTLEDKLASVRCVCF
+1009 FTLEDKLTSVRCVCF
-1024 PKAYADARQYLADG
+1024 PKAYVDARQYLVDG

-1051 EERISVIVEAV
+1051 EGRFSVIVEAV

-1069 FLDVPKGQERP
+1069 FLEVPKGQELTSR
-1080 SQPQE
+1080 PQE
-1085 EGGRYPRRRQA
+1085 EDGRYPRRRQA
-1096 PAPAAKPHAIVYVR
+1096 QQPAVKPHAIVYVR
-1110 VPDENSLS
+1110 VPDESSLS
-1118 DIRRLAKDKGGLLEV
+1118 DIRRLAKDKGGMLEV

-1151 DDEVVDLYKVHFGES
+1151 DNEVVDLYKVHFGEA
-1166 NVVVKVQQQS
+1166 NVVVKVQ

>member
-29 SAALGM
+29 SADLGM

-51 LYEECKKVSKEREA
+51 LYEECKKASKEREA
-65 EGLPGIKPIIG
+65 QGLPGIKPIIG

-156 AMLENDLE
+156 SLLENDME

-173 LDIFDRDHYF
+173 LEIFDRDHYF
-183 IELQDHGLEE
+183 IELQDHGLDE

-202 KLARDLNIGL
+202 KLANDLNIGL

-219 YINREDADWHDMLLC
+219 YINREDAEWHDMLLC

-280 ERCQVNLDKHA
+280 ERCQVNLDKHD

-303 YDLETYLRFLCEE
+303 YDLETYLRYLCEE
-316 GLKKRYPEVTPEL
+316 GIKKRYPEVTPEL
-329 RERLEYELGII
+329 RERLEYELDII

-378 AYCLGITNIDP
+378 AYSLGITNIDP

-427 AKYGEDK
+427 EKYGEDK

-465 KITKLIP
+465 KLTKLIP
-472 NDLKMTLSKA
+472 DDLKMTLAKA

-487 ELKEM
+487 ELKEL

-503 DISMKLEGMPRHT
+503 DISTKLEGMPRHT

-523 VISPA
+523 VIAPA

-534 PCFKVGEN
+534 PCFKMGVN

-644 PLEGGMVSD
+644 PLEGGMVND

-659 GETKVVYPH
+659 GETKVEYPH

-714 AEVLAAKRKD
+714 PEVLAAKRKD
-724 FLEGALKNGVSE
+724 FLAGALQKGVSE

-760 AYGVVTYQTAWLRC
+760 AYGIVTYQTAWLRC
-774 HYAPEYMA
+774 HYAAEYMA

-853 GNFTS
+853 GEFTS
-858 LTDLCSRINLNKR
+858 LTDLCSRIALNKR

-896 EQALELGRRYAE
+896 EQALELGRRFAE

-921 LEQAQAVEVELPPIP
+921 LEQTQAVEVELPAIP
-936 ELDTM
+936 ELETM

-973 KLSDLP
+973 KLSEIP
-979 ELKDRTFLRI
+979 GLKDRSFLRI

-1009 FTLEDKLASVRCVCF
+1009 FTLEDKLTSVRCVCF
-1024 PKAYADARQYLADG
+1024 PKAYVDARQYLVDG

-1051 EERISVIVEAV
+1051 EGRFSVIVEAV

-1069 FLDVPKGQERP
+1069 FLEVPKGQELTNR
-1080 SQPQE
+1080 PQE
-1085 EGGRYPRRRQA
+1085 EDGRYPRRRQA
-1096 PAPAAKPHAIVYVR
+1096 QQPAVKPHAIVYVR
-1110 VPDENSLS
+1110 VPDESSLS
-1118 DIRRLAKDKGGLLEV
+1118 DIRRLAKDKGGMLEV

-1151 DDEVVDLYKVHFGES
+1151 DNEVVDLYKVHFGEA
-1166 NVVVKVQQQS
+1166 NVVVKVQ

>member
-29 SAALGM
+29 SADLGM

-65 EGLPGIKPIIG
+65 QGLPGIKPIIG

-156 AMLENDLE
+156 SLLENDME

-173 LDIFDRDHYF
+173 LEIFDRDHYF
-183 IELQDHGLEE
+183 IELQDHGLDE

-202 KLARDLNIGL
+202 KLANDLNIGL

-219 YINREDADWHDMLLC
+219 YINREDAEWHDMLLC

-280 ERCQVNLDKHA
+280 ERCQVNLDKHD

-303 YDLETYLRFLCEE
+303 YDLETYLRYLCEE
-316 GLKKRYPEVTPEL
+316 GIKKRYPEVTPEL
-329 RERLEYELGII
+329 RERLEYELDII

-427 AKYGEDK
+427 EKYGEDK

-465 KITKLIP
+465 KLTKLIP
-472 NDLKMTLSKA
+472 DDLKMTLAKA

-487 ELKEM
+487 ELKEL

-503 DISMKLEGMPRHT
+503 DISTKLEGMPRHT

-523 VISPA
+523 VIAPA

-534 PCFKVGEN
+534 PCFKMGVN

-644 PLEGGMVSD
+644 PLEGGMVND

-659 GETKVVYPH
+659 GETKVEYPH

-714 AEVLAAKRKD
+714 PEVLAAKRKD
-724 FLEGALKNGVSE
+724 FLAGALQKGVSE
-736 KTANEVFDL
+736 KTANDVFDL

-760 AYGVVTYQTAWLRC
+760 AYGIVTYQTAWLRC
-774 HYAPEYMA
+774 HYAAEYMA

-853 GNFTS
+853 GEFTS
-858 LTDLCSRINLNKR
+858 LTDLCSRIALNKR

-896 EQALELGRRYAE
+896 EQALELGRRFAE

-921 LEQAQAVEVELPPIP
+921 LEQTQAVEVELPAIP
-936 ELDTM
+936 ELETM

-973 KLSDLP
+973 KLSEIP
-979 ELKDRTFLRI
+979 GLKDRSFLRI

-1009 FTLEDKLASVRCVCF
+1009 FTLEDKLTSVRCVCF
-1024 PKAYADARQYLADG
+1024 PKAYVDARQYLVDG

-1051 EERISVIVEAV
+1051 EGRFSVIVEAV

-1069 FLDVPKGQERP
+1069 FLEVPKGQELTNR
-1080 SQPQE
+1080 PQE
-1085 EGGRYPRRRQA
+1085 EDGRYPRRRQA
-1096 PAPAAKPHAIVYVR
+1096 QQPAVKPHAIVYVR
-1110 VPDENSLS
+1110 VPDESSLS
-1118 DIRRLAKDKGGLLEV
+1118 DIRRLAKDKGGMLEV

-1151 DDEVVDLYKVHFGES
+1151 DNEVVDLYKVHFGEA
-1166 NVVVKVQQQS
+1166 NVVVKVQ

>member
-29 SAALGM
+29 SADLGM

-65 EGLPGIKPIIG
+65 QGLPGIKPIIG

-156 AMLENDLE
+156 SLLENDME

-173 LDIFDRDHYF
+173 LEIFDRDHYF
-183 IELQDHGLEE
+183 IELQDHGLDE

-202 KLARDLNIGL
+202 KLANDLNIGL

-219 YINREDADWHDMLLC
+219 YINREDAEWHDMLLC

-280 ERCQVNLDKHA
+280 ERCQVNLDKHD

-303 YDLETYLRFLCEE
+303 YDLETYLRYLCEE
-316 GLKKRYPEVTPEL
+316 GIKKRYPEVTPEL
-329 RERLEYELGII
+329 RERLEYELDII

-378 AYCLGITNIDP
+378 AYSLGITNIDP

-427 AKYGEDK
+427 EKYGEDK

-465 KITKLIP
+465 KLTKLIP
-472 NDLKMTLSKA
+472 DDLKMTLAKA

-487 ELKEM
+487 ELKEL

-503 DISMKLEGMPRHT
+503 DISTKLEGMPRHT

-523 VISPA
+523 VIAPA

-534 PCFKVGEN
+534 PCFKMGVN

-644 PLEGGMVSD
+644 PLEGGMVND

-659 GETKVVYPH
+659 GETKVEYPH

-714 AEVLAAKRKD
+714 PEVLAAKRKD
-724 FLEGALKNGVSE
+724 FLAGALQKGVSE

-760 AYGVVTYQTAWLRC
+760 AYGIVTYQTAWLRC
-774 HYAPEYMA
+774 HYAAEYMA

-853 GNFTS
+853 GEFTS
-858 LTDLCSRINLNKR
+858 LTDLCSRIALNKR

-896 EQALELGRRYAE
+896 EQALELGRRFAE

-921 LEQAQAVEVELPPIP
+921 LEQTQAVEVELPAIP
-936 ELDTM
+936 ELETM

-973 KLSDLP
+973 KLSEIP
-979 ELKDRTFLRI
+979 ALKDRSFLRI

-1009 FTLEDKLASVRCVCF
+1009 FTLEDKLTSVRCVCF
-1024 PKAYADARQYLADG
+1024 PKAYVDARQYLVDG

-1051 EERISVIVEAV
+1051 EGCFSVIVEAV

-1069 FLDVPKGQERP
+1069 FLEVPKGQELTNR
-1080 SQPQE
+1080 PQE
-1085 EGGRYPRRRQA
+1085 EDGRYPRRRQA
-1096 PAPAAKPHAIVYVR
+1096 QQPAVKPHAIVYVR
-1110 VPDENSLS
+1110 VPDESSLS
-1118 DIRRLAKDKGGLLEV
+1118 DIRRLAKDKGGMLEV

-1151 DDEVVDLYKVHFGES
+1151 DNEVVDLYKVHFGEA
-1166 NVVVKVQQQS
+1166 NVVVKVQ

>member
-29 SAALGM
+29 SADLGM

-65 EGLPGIKPIIG
+65 QGLPGIKPIIG

-156 AMLENDLE
+156 SLLENDME

-173 LDIFDRDHYF
+173 LEIFDRDHYF
-183 IELQDHGLEE
+183 IELQDHGLDE

-202 KLARDLNIGL
+202 KLANDLNIGL

-219 YINREDADWHDMLLC
+219 YINREDAEWHDMLLC

-280 ERCQVNLDKHA
+280 ERCQVNLDKHD

-303 YDLETYLRFLCEE
+303 YDLETYLRYLCEE
-316 GLKKRYPEVTPEL
+316 GIKKRYPEVTPEL
-329 RERLEYELGII
+329 RERLEYELDII

-427 AKYGEDK
+427 EKYGEDK

-465 KITKLIP
+465 KLTKLIP
-472 NDLKMTLSKA
+472 DDLKMTLAKA

-487 ELKEM
+487 ELKEL

-503 DISMKLEGMPRHT
+503 DISTKLEGMPRHT

-523 VISPA
+523 VIAPA

-534 PCFKVGEN
+534 PCFKMGVN

-644 PLEGGMVSD
+644 PLEGGMVND

-659 GETKVVYPH
+659 GETKVEYPH

-714 AEVLAAKRKD
+714 PEVLAAKRKD
-724 FLEGALKNGVSE
+724 FLAGALQKGVSE

-760 AYGVVTYQTAWLRC
+760 AYGIVTYQTAWLRC
-774 HYAPEYMA
+774 HYAAEYMA

-853 GNFTS
+853 GEFTS
-858 LTDLCSRINLNKR
+858 LTDLCSRIALNKR

-896 EQALELGRRYAE
+896 EQALELGRRFAE

-921 LEQAQAVEVELPPIP
+921 LEQTQAVEVELPAIP
-936 ELDTM
+936 ELETM

-973 KLSDLP
+973 KLSEIP
-979 ELKDRTFLRI
+979 GLKDRSFLRI

-1009 FTLEDKLASVRCVCF
+1009 FTLEDKLTSVRCVCF
-1024 PKAYADARQYLADG
+1024 PKAYVDARQYLVDG

-1051 EERISVIVEAV
+1051 EGRFSVIVEAV

-1069 FLDVPKGQERP
+1069 FLEVPKGQELTNR
-1080 SQPQE
+1080 PQE
-1085 EGGRYPRRRQA
+1085 EDGRYPRRRQA
-1096 PAPAAKPHAIVYVR
+1096 QQPAVKPHAIVYVR
-1110 VPDENSLS
+1110 VPDESSLS
-1118 DIRRLAKDKGGLLEV
+1118 DIRRLAKDKGGMLEV

-1151 DDEVVDLYKVHFGES
+1151 DNEVVDLYKVHFGEA
-1166 NVVVKVQQQS
+1166 NVVVKVQ

>member
-29 SAALGM
+29 SADLGM

-65 EGLPGIKPIIG
+65 QGLPGIKPIIG

-156 AMLENDLE
+156 SLLENDME

-173 LDIFDRDHYF
+173 LEIFDRDHYF
-183 IELQDHGLEE
+183 IELQDHGLDE

-202 KLARDLNIGL
+202 KLANDLNIGL

-219 YINREDADWHDMLLC
+219 YINREDAEWHDMLLC

-280 ERCQVNLDKHA
+280 ERCQVNLDKHD

-303 YDLETYLRFLCEE
+303 YDLETYLRYLCEE
-316 GLKKRYPEVTPEL
+316 GIKKRYPEVTQEL
-329 RERLEYELGII
+329 RERLEYELDII

-427 AKYGEDK
+427 EKYGEDK

-465 KITKLIP
+465 KLTKLIP
-472 NDLKMTLSKA
+472 DDLKMTLAKA

-487 ELKEM
+487 ELKEL

-503 DISMKLEGMPRHT
+503 DISTKLEGMPRHT

-523 VISPA
+523 VIAPA

-534 PCFKVGEN
+534 PCFKMGVN

-644 PLEGGMVSD
+644 PLEGGMVND

-659 GETKVVYPH
+659 GETKVEYPH

-714 AEVLAAKRKD
+714 PEVLAAKRKD
-724 FLEGALKNGVSE
+724 FLAGALQKGVSE

-760 AYGVVTYQTAWLRC
+760 AYGIVTYQTAWLRC
-774 HYAPEYMA
+774 HYAAEYMA

-853 GNFTS
+853 GEFTS
-858 LTDLCSRINLNKR
+858 LTDLCSRIALNKR

-896 EQALELGRRYAE
+896 EQALELGRRFAE

-921 LEQAQAVEVELPPIP
+921 LEQTQAVEVELPAIP
-936 ELDTM
+936 ELETM

-973 KLSDLP
+973 KLSEIP
-979 ELKDRTFLRI
+979 GLKDRSFLRI

-1009 FTLEDKLASVRCVCF
+1009 FTLEDKLTSVRCVCF
-1024 PKAYADARQYLADG
+1024 PKAYVDARQYLVDG

-1051 EERISVIVEAV
+1051 EGRFSVIVEAV

-1069 FLDVPKGQERP
+1069 FLEVPKGQELTNR
-1080 SQPQE
+1080 PQE
-1085 EGGRYPRRRQA
+1085 EDGRYPRRRQA
-1096 PAPAAKPHAIVYVR
+1096 QQPAVKPHAIVYVR
-1110 VPDENSLS
+1110 VPDESSLS
-1118 DIRRLAKDKGGLLEV
+1118 DIRRLAKDKGGMLEV

-1151 DDEVVDLYKVHFGES
+1151 DNEVVDLYKVHFGEA
-1166 NVVVKVQQQS
+1166 NVVVKVQ

>member
-29 SAALGM
+29 SADLGM

-65 EGLPGIKPIIG
+65 QGLPGIKPIIG

-156 AMLENDLE
+156 SLLENDME

-173 LDIFDRDHYF
+173 LEIFDRDHYF
-183 IELQDHGLEE
+183 IELQDHGLDE

-202 KLARDLNIGL
+202 KLANDLNIGL

-219 YINREDADWHDMLLC
+219 YINREDAEWHDMLLC

-280 ERCQVNLDKHA
+280 ERCQVNLDKHD

-303 YDLETYLRFLCEE
+303 YDLETYLRYLCEE
-316 GLKKRYPEVTPEL
+316 GIKKRYPEVTPEL
-329 RERLEYELGII
+329 RERLEYELDII

-378 AYCLGITNIDP
+378 AYSLGITNIDP

-427 AKYGEDK
+427 EKYGEDK

-465 KITKLIP
+465 KLTKLIP
-472 NDLKMTLSKA
+472 DDLKMTLAKA

-487 ELKEM
+487 ELKEL

-503 DISMKLEGMPRHT
+503 DISTKLEGMPRHT

-523 VISPA
+523 VIAPA

-534 PCFKVGEN
+534 PCFKMGVN

-644 PLEGGMVSD
+644 PLEGGMVND

-659 GETKVVYPH
+659 GETKVEYPH

-714 AEVLAAKRKD
+714 PEVLAAKRKD
-724 FLEGALKNGVSE
+724 FLAGALQKGVSE

-760 AYGVVTYQTAWLRC
+760 AYGIVTYQTAWLRC
-774 HYAPEYMA
+774 HYAAEYMA

-853 GNFTS
+853 GEFTS
-858 LTDLCSRINLNKR
+858 LTELCSRIALNKR

-896 EQALELGRRYAE
+896 EQALELGRRFAE

-921 LEQAQAVEVELPPIP
+921 LEQTQAVEVELPAIP
-936 ELDTM
+936 ELETM

-973 KLSDLP
+973 KLSEIP
-979 ELKDRTFLRI
+979 GLKDRSFLRI

-999 LTKKGDSMAI
+999 LTKKGGSMAI
-1009 FTLEDKLASVRCVCF
+1009 FTLEDKLTSVRCVCF
-1024 PKAYADARQYLADG
+1024 PKAYVDARQYLVDG

-1051 EERISVIVEAV
+1051 EGRFSVIVEAV

-1069 FLDVPKGQERP
+1069 FLEVPKGQELTNR
-1080 SQPQE
+1080 PQE
-1085 EGGRYPRRRQA
+1085 EDGRYPRRRQA
-1096 PAPAAKPHAIVYVR
+1096 QQPAVKPHAIVYVR
-1110 VPDENSLS
+1110 VPDESSLS
-1118 DIRRLAKDKGGLLEV
+1118 DIRRLAKDKGGMLEV

-1151 DDEVVDLYKVHFGES
+1151 DNEVVDLYKVHFGEA
-1166 NVVVKVQQQS
+1166 NVVVKVQ

>member
-29 SAALGM
+29 SADLGM

-65 EGLPGIKPIIG
+65 QGLPGIKPIIG

-156 AMLENDLE
+156 SLLENDME

-173 LDIFDRDHYF
+173 LEIFDRDHYF
-183 IELQDHGLEE
+183 IELQDHGLDE

-202 KLARDLNIGL
+202 KLAQDLNIGL

-219 YINREDADWHDMLLC
+219 YINREDAEWHDMLLC

-280 ERCQVNLDKHA
+280 ERCQVNLDKHD

-303 YDLETYLRFLCEE
+303 YDLETYLRYLCEE
-316 GLKKRYPEVTPEL
+316 GIKKRYPEVTPEL
-329 RERLEYELGII
+329 RERLEYELDII

-378 AYCLGITNIDP
+378 AYSLGITNIDP

-427 AKYGEDK
+427 EKYGEDK

-465 KITKLIP
+465 KLTKLIP
-472 NDLKMTLSKA
+472 DDLKMTLAKA

-487 ELKEM
+487 ELKEL

-503 DISMKLEGMPRHT
+503 DISTKLEGMPRHT

-523 VISPA
+523 VIAPA

-534 PCFKVGEN
+534 PCFKMGVN

-644 PLEGGMVSD
+644 PLEGGMVND

-659 GETKVVYPH
+659 GETKVEYPH

-714 AEVLAAKRKD
+714 PEVLAAKRKD
-724 FLEGALKNGVSE
+724 FLAGALQKGVSE
-736 KTANEVFDL
+736 KTANDVFDL

-760 AYGVVTYQTAWLRC
+760 AYGIVTYQTAWLRC
-774 HYAPEYMA
+774 HYAAEYMA

-846 IEERNAN
+846 IEDRNIN
-853 GNFTS
+853 GEFTS
-858 LTDLCSRINLNKR
+858 LTDLCSRIALNKR

-896 EQALELGRRYAE
+896 EQALELGRRFAE

-921 LEQAQAVEVELPPIP
+921 LEQTQAVEVELPAIP
-936 ELDTM
+936 ELETM

-973 KLSDLP
+973 KLSEIP
-979 ELKDRTFLRI
+979 GLKDRSFLRI

-1009 FTLEDKLASVRCVCF
+1009 FTLEDKLTSVRCVCF
-1024 PKAYADARQYLADG
+1024 PKAYVDARQYLVDG

-1051 EERISVIVEAV
+1051 EGRFSVIVEAV

-1069 FLDVPKGQERP
+1069 FLEVPKGQELTNR
-1080 SQPQE
+1080 PQE
-1085 EGGRYPRRRQA
+1085 EDGRYPRRRQA
-1096 PAPAAKPHAIVYVR
+1096 QQPAVKPHAIVYVR
-1110 VPDENSLS
+1110 VPDESSLS
-1118 DIRRLAKDKGGLLEV
+1118 DIRRLAKDKGGMLEV

-1151 DDEVVDLYKVHFGES
+1151 DNEVVDLYKVHFGEA
-1166 NVVVKVQQQS
+1166 NVVVKVQ

>member
-29 SAALGM
+29 SADLGM

-65 EGLPGIKPIIG
+65 QGLPGIKPIIG

-156 AMLENDLE
+156 SLLENDME

-173 LDIFDRDHYF
+173 LEIFDRDHYF
-183 IELQDHGLEE
+183 IELQDHGLDE

-202 KLARDLNIGL
+202 KLANDLNIGL

-219 YINREDADWHDMLLC
+219 YINREDAEWHDMLLC

-280 ERCQVNLDKHA
+280 ERCQVNLDKHD

-303 YDLETYLRFLCEE
+303 YDLETYLRYLCEE
-316 GLKKRYPEVTPEL
+316 GIKKRYPEVTPQL
-329 RERLEYELGII
+329 RERLEYELDII

-378 AYCLGITNIDP
+378 AYSLGITNIDP

-427 AKYGEDK
+427 DKYGEDK

-465 KITKLIP
+465 KLTKLIP
-472 NDLKMTLSKA
+472 DDLKMTLAKA

-487 ELKEM
+487 ELKEL

-503 DISMKLEGMPRHT
+503 DISTKLEGMPRHT

-523 VISPA
+523 VIAPA

-534 PCFKVGEN
+534 PCFKMGVN

-560 MDILGLRNLTVIGD
+560 MDSLGLRNLTVIGD

-644 PLEGGMVSD
+644 PLEGGMVND

-659 GETKVVYPH
+659 GETKVEYPH

-714 AEVLAAKRKD
+714 PEVLAAKRKD
-724 FLEGALKNGVSE
+724 FLAGALQKGVSE

-760 AYGVVTYQTAWLRC
+760 AYGIVTYQTAWLRC
-774 HYAPEYMA
+774 HYAAEYMA

-853 GNFTS
+853 GEFTS
-858 LTDLCSRINLNKR
+858 LTDLCSRIALNKR

-896 EQALELGRRYAE
+896 EQALELGRRFAE

-921 LEQAQAVEVELPPIP
+921 LEQTQAVEVELPAIP
-936 ELDTM
+936 ELETM

-973 KLSDLP
+973 KLSEIP
-979 ELKDRTFLRI
+979 GLKDRSFLRI

-1009 FTLEDKLASVRCVCF
+1009 FTLEDKLTSVRCVCF
-1024 PKAYADARQYLADG
+1024 PKAYVDARQYLVDG

-1051 EERISVIVEAV
+1051 EGRFSVIVEAV

-1069 FLDVPKGQERP
+1069 FLEVPKGQELTSR
-1080 SQPQE
+1080 PQE
-1085 EGGRYPRRRQA
+1085 EDGRYPRRRQA
-1096 PAPAAKPHAIVYVR
+1096 QQPAVKPHAIVYVR
-1110 VPDENSLS
+1110 VPDESSLS
-1118 DIRRLAKDKGGLLEV
+1118 DIRRLAKDKGGMLEV

-1151 DDEVVDLYKVHFGES
+1151 DNEVVDLYKVHFGEA
-1166 NVVVKVQQQS
+1166 NVVVKVQ

>member
-29 SAALGM
+29 SADLGM

-65 EGLPGIKPIIG
+65 QGLPGIKPIIG

-156 AMLENDLE
+156 SLLENDME

-173 LDIFDRDHYF
+173 LEIFDRDHYF
-183 IELQDHGLEE
+183 IELQDHGLDE

-202 KLARDLNIGL
+202 KLANDLNIGL

-219 YINREDADWHDMLLC
+219 YINREDAEWHDMLLC

-280 ERCQVNLDKHA
+280 ERCQVNLDKHD

-297 VQVPEG
+297 VQVPES
-303 YDLETYLRFLCEE
+303 YDLETYLRYLCEE
-316 GLKKRYPEVTPEL
+316 GIKKRYPEVTPEL
-329 RERLEYELGII
+329 RERLEYELDII

-427 AKYGEDK
+427 EKYGEDK

-465 KITKLIP
+465 KLTKLIP
-472 NDLKMTLSKA
+472 DDLKMTLAKA

-487 ELKEM
+487 ELKEL

-503 DISMKLEGMPRHT
+503 DISTKLEGMPRHT

-523 VISPA
+523 VIAPA

-534 PCFKVGEN
+534 PCFKMGVN

-644 PLEGGMVSD
+644 PLEGGMVND

-659 GETKVVYPH
+659 GETKVEYPH

-714 AEVLAAKRKD
+714 PEVLAAKRKD
-724 FLEGALKNGVSE
+724 FLAGALQKGVSE

-760 AYGVVTYQTAWLRC
+760 AYGIVTYQTAWLRC
-774 HYAPEYMA
+774 HYAAEYMA

-853 GNFTS
+853 GEFTS
-858 LTDLCSRINLNKR
+858 LTDLCSRIALNKR

-896 EQALELGRRYAE
+896 EQALELGRRFAE

-921 LEQAQAVEVELPPIP
+921 LEQTQAVEVELPAIP
-936 ELDTM
+936 ELETM

-973 KLSDLP
+973 KLSEIP
-979 ELKDRTFLRI
+979 GLKDRSFLRI

-1009 FTLEDKLASVRCVCF
+1009 FTLEDKLTSVRCVCF
-1024 PKAYADARQYLADG
+1024 PKAYVDARQYLVDG

-1051 EERISVIVEAV
+1051 EGRFSVIVEAV

-1069 FLDVPKGQERP
+1069 FLEVPKGQELTNR
-1080 SQPQE
+1080 PQE
-1085 EGGRYPRRRQA
+1085 EDGRYPRRRQA
-1096 PAPAAKPHAIVYVR
+1096 QQPAVKPHAIVYVR
-1110 VPDENSLS
+1110 VPDESSLS

-1151 DDEVVDLYKVHFGES
+1151 DNEVVDLYKVHFGEA
-1166 NVVVKVQQQS
+1166 NVVVKVQ

>member
-29 SAALGM
+29 SADLGM

-65 EGLPGIKPIIG
+65 QGLPGIKPIIG

-156 AMLENDLE
+156 SLLENDME

-173 LDIFDRDHYF
+173 LEIFDRDHYF
-183 IELQDHGLEE
+183 IELQDHGLDE

-202 KLARDLNIGL
+202 KLANDLNIGL

-219 YINREDADWHDMLLC
+219 YINREDAEWHDMLLC

-280 ERCQVNLDKHA
+280 ERCQVNLDKHD

-303 YDLETYLRFLCEE
+303 YDLETYLRYLCEE
-316 GLKKRYPEVTPEL
+316 GIKKRYPEVTPQL
-329 RERLEYELGII
+329 RERLEYELDII

-378 AYCLGITNIDP
+378 AYSLGITNIDP

-427 AKYGEDK
+427 EKYGEDK

-465 KITKLIP
+465 KLTKLIP
-472 NDLKMTLSKA
+472 DDLKMTLAKA

-487 ELKEM
+487 ELKEL

-503 DISMKLEGMPRHT
+503 DISTKLEGMPRHT

-523 VISPA
+523 VIAPA

-534 PCFKVGEN
+534 PCFKMGVN

-603 SAGDTDGVFQ
+603 RAGDTDGVFQ
-613 LESDGMRTYL
+613 LEGDGMRTYL

-644 PLEGGMVSD
+644 PLEGGMVND

-659 GETKVVYPH
+659 GETKVEYPH

-714 AEVLAAKRKD
+714 PEVLAAKRKD
-724 FLEGALKNGVSE
+724 FLAGALQKGVSE

-760 AYGVVTYQTAWLRC
+760 AYGIVTYQTAWLRC
-774 HYAPEYMA
+774 HYAAEYMA

-853 GNFTS
+853 GEFTS
-858 LTDLCSRINLNKR
+858 LTDLCSRIALNKR

-896 EQALELGRRYAE
+896 EQALELGRRFAE

-921 LEQAQAVEVELPPIP
+921 LEQTQAVEVELPAIP
-936 ELDTM
+936 ELETM

-973 KLSDLP
+973 KLSEIP
-979 ELKDRTFLRI
+979 GLKDRSFLRI

-1009 FTLEDKLASVRCVCF
+1009 FTLEDKLTSVRCVCF
-1024 PKAYADARQYLADG
+1024 PKAYVDARQYLVDG

-1051 EERISVIVEAV
+1051 EGRFSVIVEAV

-1069 FLDVPKGQERP
+1069 FLEVPKGQELTNR
-1080 SQPQE
+1080 PQE
-1085 EGGRYPRRRQA
+1085 EDGRYPRRRQA
-1096 PAPAAKPHAIVYVR
+1096 QQPAVKPHAIVYVR
-1110 VPDENSLS
+1110 VPDESSLS
-1118 DIRRLAKDKGGLLEV
+1118 DIRRLAKDKGGMLEV

-1151 DDEVVDLYKVHFGES
+1151 DNEVVDLYKVHFGEA
-1166 NVVVKVQQQS
+1166 NVVVKVQ

>member
-29 SAALGM
+29 SADLGM

-65 EGLPGIKPIIG
+65 QGLPGIKPIIG

-156 AMLENDLE
+156 SLLENDME

-173 LDIFDRDHYF
+173 LEIFDRDHYF
-183 IELQDHGLEE
+183 IELQDHGLDE

-202 KLARDLNIGL
+202 KLANDLNIGL

-219 YINREDADWHDMLLC
+219 YINREDAEWHDMLLC

-280 ERCQVNLDKHA
+280 ERCQVNLDKHD

-303 YDLETYLRFLCEE
+303 YDLETYLRYLCEE
-316 GLKKRYPEVTPEL
+316 GIKKRYPEVTPEL
-329 RERLEYELGII
+329 RERLEYELDII

-427 AKYGEDK
+427 EKYGEDK

-465 KITKLIP
+465 KLTKLIP
-472 NDLKMTLSKA
+472 DDLKMTLAKA

-487 ELKEM
+487 ELKEL

-503 DISMKLEGMPRHT
+503 DISTKLEGMPRHT

-523 VISPA
+523 VIAPA

-534 PCFKVGEN
+534 PCFKMGVN

-644 PLEGGMVSD
+644 PLEGGMVND

-659 GETKVVYPH
+659 GETKVEYPH

-714 AEVLAAKRKD
+714 PEVLAAKRKD
-724 FLEGALKNGVSE
+724 FLAGALQKGVSE

-760 AYGVVTYQTAWLRC
+760 AYGIVTYQTAWLRC
-774 HYAPEYMA
+774 HYAAEYMA

-853 GNFTS
+853 GEFTS
-858 LTDLCSRINLNKR
+858 LTDLCSRIALNKR

-896 EQALELGRRYAE
+896 EQALELGRRFAE

-921 LEQAQAVEVELPPIP
+921 LEQTQAVEVELPAIP
-936 ELDTM
+936 ELETM

-973 KLSDLP
+973 KLSEIP
-979 ELKDRTFLRI
+979 GLKDRSFLRI

-1009 FTLEDKLASVRCVCF
+1009 FTLEDKLTSVRCVCF
-1024 PKAYADARQYLADG
+1024 PKAYVDARQYLVDG

-1051 EERISVIVEAV
+1051 EGRFSVIVEAV

-1069 FLDVPKGQERP
+1069 FLEVPKGQELTSR
-1080 SQPQE
+1080 PQE
-1085 EGGRYPRRRQA
+1085 EDGRYPRRRQA
-1096 PAPAAKPHAIVYVR
+1096 QQPAVKPHAIVYVR
-1110 VPDENSLS
+1110 VPDESSLS

-1151 DDEVVDLYKVHFGES
+1151 DNEVVDLYKVHFGEA
-1166 NVVVKVQQQS
+1166 NVVVKVQ

>member
-29 SAALGM
+29 SADLGM

-65 EGLPGIKPIIG
+65 QGLPGIKPIIG

-156 AMLENDLE
+156 SLLENDME

-173 LDIFDRDHYF
+173 LEIFDRDHYF
-183 IELQDHGLEE
+183 IELQDHGLDE

-202 KLARDLNIGL
+202 KLANDLNIGL

-219 YINREDADWHDMLLC
+219 YINREDAEWHDMLLC

-280 ERCQVNLDKHA
+280 ERCQVNLDKHD

-303 YDLETYLRFLCEE
+303 YDLETYLRYLCEE
-316 GLKKRYPEVTPEL
+316 GIKKRYPEVTPEL
-329 RERLEYELGII
+329 RERLEYELDII

-427 AKYGEDK
+427 EKYGEDK

-465 KITKLIP
+465 KLTKLIP
-472 NDLKMTLSKA
+472 DDLKMTLAKA

-487 ELKEM
+487 ELKEL

-503 DISMKLEGMPRHT
+503 DISTKLEGMPRHT

-523 VISPA
+523 VIAPA

-534 PCFKVGEN
+534 PCFKMGVN

-644 PLEGGMVSD
+644 PLEGGMVND

-659 GETKVVYPH
+659 GETKVEYPH

-714 AEVLAAKRKD
+714 PEVLAAKRKD
-724 FLEGALKNGVSE
+724 FLAGALQKGVSE

-760 AYGVVTYQTAWLRC
+760 AYGIVTYQTAWLRC
-774 HYAPEYMA
+774 HYAAEYMA

-853 GNFTS
+853 GEFTS
-858 LTDLCSRINLNKR
+858 LTDLCSRIALNKR

-896 EQALELGRRYAE
+896 EQALELGRRFAE

-921 LEQAQAVEVELPPIP
+921 LEQTQAVEVELPAIP
-936 ELDTM
+936 ELETM

-973 KLSDLP
+973 KLSEIP
-979 ELKDRTFLRI
+979 GLKDRSFLRI

-1009 FTLEDKLASVRCVCF
+1009 FTLEDKLTSVRCVCF
-1024 PKAYADARQYLADG
+1024 PNAYVDARQYLVDG

-1051 EERISVIVEAV
+1051 EGRFSVIVEAV

-1069 FLDVPKGQERP
+1069 FLEVPKGQELTNR
-1080 SQPQE
+1080 PQE
-1085 EGGRYPRRRQA
+1085 EDGRYPRRRQA
-1096 PAPAAKPHAIVYVR
+1096 QQPAVKPHAIVYVR
-1110 VPDENSLS
+1110 VPDESSLS
-1118 DIRRLAKDKGGLLEV
+1118 DIRRLAKDKGGMLEV

-1151 DDEVVDLYKVHFGES
+1151 DNEVVDLYKVHFGEA
-1166 NVVVKVQQQS
+1166 NVVVKVQ

>member
-29 SAALGM
+29 SADLGM

-65 EGLPGIKPIIG
+65 QGLPGIKPIIG

-156 AMLENDLE
+156 SLLENDME

-173 LDIFDRDHYF
+173 LEIFDRDHYF
-183 IELQDHGLEE
+183 IELQDHGLDE

-202 KLARDLNIGL
+202 KLANDLNIGL

-219 YINREDADWHDMLLC
+219 YINREDAEWHDMLLC

-280 ERCQVNLDKHA
+280 ERCQVNLDKHD

-303 YDLETYLRFLCEE
+303 YDLETYLRYLCEE
-316 GLKKRYPEVTPEL
+316 GIKKRYPEVTQEL
-329 RERLEYELGII
+329 RERLEYELDII

-427 AKYGEDK
+427 EKYGEDK

-465 KITKLIP
+465 KLTKLIP
-472 NDLKMTLSKA
+472 DDLKMTLAKA

-487 ELKEM
+487 ELKEL

-503 DISMKLEGMPRHT
+503 DISTKLEGMPRHT

-523 VISPA
+523 VIAPA

-534 PCFKVGEN
+534 PCFKMGVN

-644 PLEGGMVSD
+644 PLEGGMVND

-659 GETKVVYPH
+659 GETKVEYPH

-714 AEVLAAKRKD
+714 PEVLAAKRKD
-724 FLEGALKNGVSE
+724 FLAGALQKGVSE

-760 AYGVVTYQTAWLRC
+760 AYGIVTYQTAWLRC
-774 HYAPEYMA
+774 HYAAEYMA

-853 GNFTS
+853 GEFTS
-858 LTDLCSRINLNKR
+858 LTDLCSRIALNKR

-896 EQALELGRRYAE
+896 EQALELGRRFAE

-921 LEQAQAVEVELPPIP
+921 LEQTQAVEVELPAIP
-936 ELDTM
+936 ELETM

-973 KLSDLP
+973 KLSEIP
-979 ELKDRTFLRI
+979 GLKDRSFLRI
-989 AGLVT
+989 AGLVM

-1009 FTLEDKLASVRCVCF
+1009 FTLEDKLTSVRCVCF
-1024 PKAYADARQYLADG
+1024 PKAYVDARQYLVDG

-1051 EERISVIVEAV
+1051 EGRFSVIVEAV

-1069 FLDVPKGQERP
+1069 FLEVPKGQELTNR
-1080 SQPQE
+1080 PQE
-1085 EGGRYPRRRQA
+1085 EDGRYPRRRQA
-1096 PAPAAKPHAIVYVR
+1096 QQPAVKPHAIVYVR
-1110 VPDENSLS
+1110 VPDESSLS
-1118 DIRRLAKDKGGLLEV
+1118 DIRRLAKDKGGMLEV

-1151 DDEVVDLYKVHFGES
+1151 DNEVVDLYKVHFGEA
-1166 NVVVKVQQQS
+1166 NVVVKVQ